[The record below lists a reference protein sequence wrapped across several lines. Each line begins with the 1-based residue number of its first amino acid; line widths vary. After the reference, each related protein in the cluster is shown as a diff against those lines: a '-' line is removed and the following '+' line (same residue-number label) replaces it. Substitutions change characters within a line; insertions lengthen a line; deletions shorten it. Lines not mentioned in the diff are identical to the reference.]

1 MLQVKNISKTYKTG
15 NLVQRALDDVSLNLR
30 DNEFVAILGP
40 SGSGKTTLLN
50 IIGGLDRYDSGD
62 LIINGIS
69 TKKYKDRDWDS
80 YRNHTVGFVFQSYN
94 LIPHQTVLANVEL
107 ALTISGISGK
117 ERRERAIKALEE
129 VGLGDQLHKKPN
141 QMSGGQMQRVSLA
154 RALVNNPDI
163 LLADEP
169 TGALDS
175 ETSIQVMDLLKEVAK
190 DRLVVMVT
198 HNPELAYQYATRIV
212 KVKDGK
218 LLEDSD
224 PYEIPEGEVPV
235 PVHKNMGKSAMS
247 FLTALSLSFNNLKT
261 KKARTILVSFA
272 GSIGIIGI
280 AMILSLSH
288 GVNQYIED
296 MEEKTMSEYPLQITK
311 TTTNMM
317 SLSADM
323 MTNQKSSSDTD
334 GKVEEMQILNQMV
347 SGTEYNDLK
356 SLKAY
361 LESGK
366 SDIKNQTKAI
376 EYDYGITPQIYL
388 QEENGK
394 VRQVCPDQTVSSLS
408 GSSSMMLAMMG
419 SSGMEQF
426 HALPEND
433 ALYKDQYDVK
443 AGHWPEND
451 HQCVVVLT
459 KDGRLYDMTLYSLGL
474 KSGEELDKILD
485 AVADDKTVE
494 TSDKLETFDYD
505 DFLGIKLKLV
515 NVSDY
520 YVYDNDFSVWKDKS
534 DNDKYIKNLVKDGED
549 LEVVGVV
556 QPKDGED
563 ITMLT
568 AGVSYP
574 ASLVNHVIEEA
585 SKSKIVKAQIQ
596 DKKKNVFNGKAFD
609 DPDDENGLN
618 MEDFFKVDEETFK
631 NAFKVDTSK
640 MNMDSSV
647 FSDMDFSDVDLS
659 DLVDGDALS
668 DAMPSF
674 SEKDF
679 QDILKGVSV
688 NLTQNSLA
696 ELFNTLLD
704 GYKKSV
710 GDNPETDITGLTD
723 DLKQFLTSDD
733 TIAYLSKKLKEIL
746 GPELDEVL
754 TKDLLK
760 DFMMRV
766 MEDYQE
772 FASKQ
777 EDPNDFETNF
787 RAYLETDAVDRILS
801 EELVSLKD
809 KLSSV
814 EITDDQLKE
823 IMTDLA
829 NGYEDYAKKNNLAQ
843 PDKILDAFL
852 KYVSSDS
859 GQKVLLH
866 YAGQIVDRK
875 TLQANLQKKMA
886 DVMGDFSDEL
896 TDQIS
901 SAMGK
906 VMGQISSSLQKS
918 MGSAM
923 TSMMDN
929 MQDIFSIDPDAFAK
943 AIQMNMSEEDLQELM
958 TSLMSKGSASYE
970 DNLNKMGYADEAD
983 PQTISIYPVDFD
995 SKQVVDQILQDYN
1008 DDMTNSGQDDKV
1020 ISYTDL
1026 VGVMMSSVTSI
1037 VNMISYVLIA
1047 FVAISLVVSSIMI
1060 GVITYI
1066 SVLERRKEI
1075 GILRAIGASKGN
1087 VGAVF
1092 NAETFIIGLL
1102 AGVIGIAITIIAIFP
1117 TNYIIHTV
1125 SGNADVNAAL
1135 PIGAAFVLIALSV
1148 VLTLLGGLIPANKAS
1163 KSDPVTALRTD

>member
-1 MLQVKNISKTYKTG
+1 MLQIKNISKTYKTG

-129 VGLGDQLHKKPN
+129 VGLGEQIHKKPN

-224 PYEIPEGEVPV
+224 PYEIPEGEAPE
-235 PVHKNMGKSAMS
+235 PVHKNMGKSSMS

-288 GVNQYIED
+288 GVNKYIED

-317 SLSADM
+317 SMSEDM
-323 MTNQKSSSDTD
+323 MSSKKATSTD
-334 GKVEEMQILNQMV
+334 NKVREMQILTQMV

-356 SLKAY
+356 SLKTY
-361 LESGK
+361 LESGQ

-388 QEENGK
+388 QEDNGD
-394 VRQVCPDQTVSSLS
+394 VRKVCPDQTLSSLT

-426 HALPEND
+426 HALPENE

-451 HQCVVVLT
+451 HECVVILT
-459 KDGRLYDMTLYSLGL
+459 QNGQLYDMTLYSLGL
-474 KSGEELDKILD
+474 KSGEELDKILE
-485 AVADDKTVE
+485 AVKEDQSVE
-494 TSDKLETFDYD
+494 INEEPGSYDYN
-505 DFLGIKLKLV
+505 DFLGITLKLV
-515 NVSDY
+515 NASDY
-520 YVYDNDFSVWKDKS
+520 YVYDDEFSVWKDKS
-534 DNDKYIKNLVKDGED
+534 DNQQYVKDLIKNGED
-549 LEVVGVV
+549 LKVVGVV
-556 QPKDGED
+556 QPKEGQDF
-563 ITMLT
+563 TMLT
-568 AGVSYP
+568 AGVGYP
-574 ASLVNHVIEEA
+574 ASLLDHVIDKA
-585 SKSKIVKAQIQ
+585 AQSDIVKDQLK
-596 DKKKNVFNGKAFD
+596 DKKTNVFNGKSFD
-609 DPDDENGLN
+609 DPDDEGGLN
-618 MEDFFKVDEETFK
+618 MEDLFKIDEE
-631 NAFKVDTSK
+631 AFKDAFKIDTSR
-640 MNMDSSV
+640 MNMDTSA
-647 FSDMDFSDVDLS
+647 FSDMDFSGVDMS
-659 DLVDGDALS
+659 DLIDADALS
-668 DAMPSF
+668 GAMPSF
-674 SEKDF
+674 STKDI
-679 QDILKGVSV
+679 QDILNGVSV
-688 NLTQNSLA
+688 NLTKDTMT
-696 ELFNTLLD
+696 ELFNALLK
-704 GYKKSV
+704 GYQDSV
-710 GDNPETDITGLTD
+710 GDDPATDITGLTD
-723 DLKQFLTSDD
+723 GLKQYLTSDE
-733 TIAYLSKKLKEIL
+733 AVQYLSQKLKEIL
-746 GPELDEVL
+746 QPQLEGVITEDM
-754 TKDLLK
+754 LK
-760 DFMMRV
+760 DFVGRV

-772 FASKQ
+772 FALKQ
-777 EDPNDFETNF
+777 ENPDDFNTNF
-787 RAYLETDAVDRILS
+787 RAYLETDAVSRILS
-801 EELVSLKD
+801 EELAGIKD
-809 KLSSV
+809 KLSGV
-814 EITDDQLKE
+814 TITDDQIKE
-823 IMTDLA
+823 ILTDLA
-829 NGYEDYAKKNNLAQ
+829 NGYGEYAKANNLAQ
-843 PDKILDAFL
+843 PDKIQAAFL
-852 KYVSSDS
+852 KYISSDA
-859 GQKVLLH
+859 GQKLLLQ
-866 YAGQIVDRK
+866 YVEKIVDTK
-875 TLQANLQKKMA
+875 TLQANLQNKMA
-886 DVMGDFSDEL
+886 SVMGGFTNEL
-896 TDQIS
+896 TSQIS

-906 VMGQISSSLQKS
+906 VMEQVGTNLQKS
-918 MGSAM
+918 MGNAM
-923 TSMMDN
+923 TSLMGN

-943 AIQMNMSEEDLQELM
+943 AIQVNMSEDDLQELM
-958 TSLMSKGSASYE
+958 TSLMTTGTVSYE
-970 DNLNKMGYADEAD
+970 SNLNKMGYADEDD
-983 PQTISIYPVDFD
+983 PQTISIYPIDFD
-995 SKQVVDQILQDYN
+995 SKQVVDQIIEDYN
-1008 DDMTNSGQDDKV
+1008 DDMKNSGQDDKV
-1020 ISYTDL
+1020 ISYTDM
-1026 VGVMMSSVTSI
+1026 VGMMMSSVTSI

-1102 AGVIGIAITIIAIFP
+1102 AGVIGIVLTLIAIFP

-1125 SGNADVNAAL
+1125 SGNTDVNAAL
-1135 PIGAAFVLIALSV
+1135 PIGAAFILIALSV

-1163 KSDPVTALRTD
+1163 KSDPVTALRTE

>member
-1 MLQVKNISKTYKTG
+1 MLQIKNISKTYKTG

-129 VGLGDQLHKKPN
+129 VGLGDQIHKKPN

-224 PYEIPEGEVPV
+224 PYEIPEGEAPV
-235 PVHKNMGKSAMS
+235 PVHKNMGKSSMS

-323 MTNQKSSSDTD
+323 MTNQKSLSDTD

-388 QEENGK
+388 QEEDGK

-433 ALYKDQYDVK
+433 ALYKVQYDVK
-443 AGHWPEND
+443 AGHWPENE

-515 NVSDY
+515 NASDY
-520 YVYDNDFSVWKDKS
+520 YVYDNEFSVWKDKS
-534 DNDKYIKNLVKDGED
+534 DNDKYIENLVKDGED

-585 SKSKIVKAQIQ
+585 SKSKIVKAQIKN
-596 DKKKNVFNGKAFD
+596 KKKNVFNGKAFD

-618 MEDFFKVDEETFK
+618 MEDFFKVDEEAFK

-640 MNMDSSV
+640 MNMDSSI

-659 DLVDGDALS
+659 DLVDGDALA

-723 DLKQFLTSDD
+723 GLKQFLTSDD

-777 EDPNDFETNF
+777 KDPNDFETNF

-866 YAGQIVDRK
+866 YAGQIVDTK

-958 TSLMSKGSASYE
+958 TSLMTKGSASYE
-970 DNLNKMGYADEAD
+970 DNLNKMGYADETD

>member
-1 MLQVKNISKTYKTG
+1 MLQIKNISKTYKTG

-129 VGLGDQLHKKPN
+129 VGLGEQIHKKPN

-224 PYEIPEGEVPV
+224 PYEIPEGEAPE
-235 PVHKNMGKSAMS
+235 PVHKNMGKSSMS

-288 GVNQYIED
+288 GVNKYIED

-317 SLSADM
+317 SMSEDM
-323 MTNQKSSSDTD
+323 MSSKKATSTD
-334 GKVEEMQILNQMV
+334 NKVREMQILTQMV

-356 SLKAY
+356 SLKTY
-361 LESGK
+361 LESGQ

-388 QEENGK
+388 QEDNGD
-394 VRQVCPDQTVSSLS
+394 VRQVCPDQTLSSLT

-426 HALPEND
+426 HALPENE

-451 HQCVVVLT
+451 HECVVILT
-459 KDGRLYDMTLYSLGL
+459 QNGQLYDMTLYSLGL
-474 KSGEELDKILD
+474 KSGEELDKILE
-485 AVADDKTVE
+485 AVKEDQSVE
-494 TSDKLETFDYD
+494 INEEPGAYDYN
-505 DFLGIKLKLV
+505 DFLGITLKLV
-515 NVSDY
+515 NASDY
-520 YVYDNDFSVWKDKS
+520 YVYDDEFSVWKDKS
-534 DNDKYIKNLVKDGED
+534 DNQQYVKDLIKNGED
-549 LEVVGVV
+549 LKVVGVV
-556 QPKDGED
+556 QPKEGQDF
-563 ITMLT
+563 TMLT
-568 AGVSYP
+568 AGVGYP
-574 ASLVNHVIEEA
+574 ASLLDHVIDKA
-585 SKSKIVKAQIQ
+585 AQSDIVKDQLK
-596 DKKKNVFNGKAFD
+596 DKKTNVFNGKSFD
-609 DPDDENGLN
+609 DPDDEGGLN
-618 MEDFFKVDEETFK
+618 MEDLFKIDEE
-631 NAFKVDTSK
+631 AFKDAFKIDTSR
-640 MNMDSSV
+640 MNMDTSA
-647 FSDMDFSDVDLS
+647 FSDMDFSGVDMS
-659 DLVDGDALS
+659 DLIDADALS
-668 DAMPSF
+668 GAMPSF
-674 SEKDF
+674 STKDI
-679 QDILKGVSV
+679 QDILNGVSV
-688 NLTQNSLA
+688 NLTKDTMT
-696 ELFNTLLD
+696 ELFNALLK
-704 GYKKSV
+704 GYQDSV
-710 GDNPETDITGLTD
+710 GDDPATDITGLTD
-723 DLKQFLTSDD
+723 GLKQYLTSDE
-733 TIAYLSKKLKEIL
+733 AVQYLSQKLKEIL
-746 GPELDEVL
+746 QPQLEGVITEDM
-754 TKDLLK
+754 LK
-760 DFMMRV
+760 SFVGRV
-766 MEDYQE
+766 MEDYQD
-772 FASKQ
+772 FALKQ
-777 EDPNDFETNF
+777 ENPDDFNANF
-787 RAYLETDAVDRILS
+787 RAYLETDAVSRILS
-801 EELVSLKD
+801 EELAGIKD

-814 EITDDQLKE
+814 TITDDQIKE
-823 IMTDLA
+823 ILTDLA
-829 NGYEDYAKKNNLAQ
+829 NGYGEYAKANNLAQ
-843 PDKILDAFL
+843 PDKIQAAFL
-852 KYVSSDS
+852 KYISSDA
-859 GQKVLLH
+859 GQKLLLQ
-866 YAGQIVDRK
+866 YVEKIVDTK
-875 TLQANLQKKMA
+875 TLQANLQNKMA
-886 DVMGDFSDEL
+886 SVMGGFTNEL
-896 TDQIS
+896 TSQIS

-906 VMGQISSSLQKS
+906 VMEQVGTNLQKS
-918 MGSAM
+918 MGNAM
-923 TSMMDN
+923 TSLMGN

-943 AIQMNMSEEDLQELM
+943 AIQVNMSEDDLQELM
-958 TSLMSKGSASYE
+958 TSLMTTGTVSYE
-970 DNLNKMGYADEAD
+970 SNLNKMGYADEDD
-983 PQTISIYPVDFD
+983 PQTISIYPIDFD
-995 SKQVVDQILQDYN
+995 SKQVVDQIIEDYN
-1008 DDMTNSGQDDKV
+1008 DDMKNSGQDDKV
-1020 ISYTDL
+1020 ISYTDM
-1026 VGVMMSSVTSI
+1026 VGMMMSSVTSI

-1102 AGVIGIAITIIAIFP
+1102 AGVIGIVLTLIAIFP

-1125 SGNADVNAAL
+1125 SGNTDVNAAL
-1135 PIGAAFVLIALSV
+1135 PIGAAFILIALSV

-1163 KSDPVTALRTD
+1163 KSDPVTALRTE

>member
-1 MLQVKNISKTYKTG
+1 MLQIKNISKTYKTG

-129 VGLGDQLHKKPN
+129 VGLGEQIHKKPN

-218 LLEDSD
+218 LLEDSN
-224 PYEIPEGEVPV
+224 PYEIPEGEAPE
-235 PVHKNMGKSAMS
+235 PVHKNMGKSSMS

-288 GVNQYIED
+288 GVNKYIED

-317 SLSADM
+317 SMSEDM
-323 MTNQKSSSDTD
+323 MSSKKATSTD
-334 GKVEEMQILNQMV
+334 NKVREMQILTQMV

-356 SLKAY
+356 SLKTY
-361 LESGK
+361 LESGQ

-388 QEENGK
+388 QEDNGD
-394 VRQVCPDQTVSSLS
+394 VRKVCPDQTLSSLT

-426 HALPEND
+426 HALPENE

-451 HQCVVVLT
+451 HECVVILT
-459 KDGRLYDMTLYSLGL
+459 QNGQLYDMTLYSLGL
-474 KSGEELDKILD
+474 KSGEELDKILE
-485 AVADDKTVE
+485 AVKEDQSVE
-494 TSDKLETFDYD
+494 INEEPGTYDYN
-505 DFLGIKLKLV
+505 DFLGITLKLV
-515 NVSDY
+515 NASDY
-520 YVYDNDFSVWKDKS
+520 YVYDDEFSVWKDKS
-534 DNDKYIKNLVKDGED
+534 DNQQYVKDLVKNGED
-549 LEVVGVV
+549 LKVVGVV
-556 QPKDGED
+556 QPKEGQDF
-563 ITMLT
+563 TMLT
-568 AGVSYP
+568 AGVGYP
-574 ASLVNHVIEEA
+574 ASLLDHVIDKA
-585 SKSKIVKAQIQ
+585 AQSDIVKDQLK
-596 DKKKNVFNGKAFD
+596 DKKTNVFNGKSFD
-609 DPDDENGLN
+609 DPDDEGGLN
-618 MEDFFKVDEETFK
+618 MEDLFKIDEE
-631 NAFKVDTSK
+631 AFKDAFKIDTSR
-640 MNMDSSV
+640 MNMDTSA
-647 FSDMDFSDVDLS
+647 FSDMDFSGVDMS
-659 DLVDGDALS
+659 DLIDADALS
-668 DAMPSF
+668 GAMPSF
-674 SEKDF
+674 STKDI
-679 QDILKGVSV
+679 QDILNGVSV
-688 NLTQNSLA
+688 NLTKDTMT
-696 ELFNTLLD
+696 ELFNALLK
-704 GYKKSV
+704 GYQDSV
-710 GDNPETDITGLTD
+710 GDDPATDITGLTD
-723 DLKQFLTSDD
+723 GLKQYLTSDE
-733 TIAYLSKKLKEIL
+733 AVQYLSQKLKEIL
-746 GPELDEVL
+746 QPQLEGVITEDM
-754 TKDLLK
+754 LK
-760 DFMMRV
+760 SFVGRV
-766 MEDYQE
+766 MEDYQD
-772 FASKQ
+772 FALKQ
-777 EDPNDFETNF
+777 ENPDDFNANF
-787 RAYLETDAVDRILS
+787 RAYLETDAVSRILS
-801 EELVSLKD
+801 EELAGIKD

-814 EITDDQLKE
+814 TITDDQIKE
-823 IMTDLA
+823 ILTDLA
-829 NGYEDYAKKNNLAQ
+829 NGYGEYAKANNLAQ
-843 PDKILDAFL
+843 PDKIQAAFL
-852 KYVSSDS
+852 KYISSDA
-859 GQKVLLH
+859 GQKLLLQ
-866 YAGQIVDRK
+866 YVEKIVDTK
-875 TLQANLQKKMA
+875 TLQANLQNKMA
-886 DVMGDFSDEL
+886 SVMGGFTNEL
-896 TDQIS
+896 TSQIS

-906 VMGQISSSLQKS
+906 VMEQVGTNLQKS
-918 MGSAM
+918 MGNAM
-923 TSMMDN
+923 TSLMGN

-943 AIQMNMSEEDLQELM
+943 AIQVNMSEDDLQELM
-958 TSLMSKGSASYE
+958 TSLMTTGTVSYE
-970 DNLNKMGYADEAD
+970 SNLNKMGYADEDD
-983 PQTISIYPVDFD
+983 PQTISIYPIDFD
-995 SKQVVDQILQDYN
+995 SKQVVDQIIEDYN
-1008 DDMTNSGQDDKV
+1008 DDMKNSGQDDKV
-1020 ISYTDL
+1020 ISYTDM
-1026 VGVMMSSVTSI
+1026 VGMMMSSVTSI

-1102 AGVIGIAITIIAIFP
+1102 AGVIGIVLTLIAIFP

-1125 SGNADVNAAL
+1125 SGNTDVNAAL
-1135 PIGAAFVLIALSV
+1135 PIGAAFILIALSV

-1163 KSDPVTALRTD
+1163 KSDPVTALRTE

>member
-1 MLQVKNISKTYKTG
+1 MLQIKNISKTYKTG

-224 PYEIPEGEVPV
+224 PYEIPEGEAPV
-235 PVHKNMGKSAMS
+235 PVHKNMGKSSMS

-280 AMILSLSH
+280 AMILALSH

-323 MTNQKSSSDTD
+323 MTNQKSLSDTD

-388 QEENGK
+388 QEEDGK

-433 ALYKDQYDVK
+433 ALYKVQYDVK
-443 AGHWPEND
+443 AGHWPENE

-515 NVSDY
+515 NASDY
-520 YVYDNDFSVWKDKS
+520 YVYDNEFSVWKDKS
-534 DNDKYIKNLVKDGED
+534 DNDKYIENLVKDGED

-585 SKSKIVKAQIQ
+585 SKSKIVKAQIKN
-596 DKKKNVFNGKAFD
+596 KKKNVFNGKAFD

-618 MEDFFKVDEETFK
+618 MEDFFKVDEEAFK

-640 MNMDSSV
+640 MNMDSSI

-659 DLVDGDALS
+659 DLVDGDALA

-723 DLKQFLTSDD
+723 GLKQFLTSDD

-866 YAGQIVDRK
+866 YAGQIVDTK

-958 TSLMSKGSASYE
+958 TSLMTKGSASYE
-970 DNLNKMGYADEAD
+970 DNLNKMGYADETD

>member
-1 MLQVKNISKTYKTG
+1 MLQIKNISKTYKTG

-129 VGLGDQLHKKPN
+129 VGLGEQIHKKPN

-224 PYEIPEGEVPV
+224 PYEIPEGEAPE
-235 PVHKNMGKSAMS
+235 PVHKNMGKSSMS

-288 GVNQYIED
+288 GVNKYIED

-317 SLSADM
+317 SMSEDM
-323 MTNQKSSSDTD
+323 MSSKKATSTD
-334 GKVEEMQILNQMV
+334 NKVREMQILTQMV

-356 SLKAY
+356 SLKTY
-361 LESGK
+361 LESGQ

-388 QEENGK
+388 QEDNGD
-394 VRQVCPDQTVSSLS
+394 VRKVCPDQTLSSLT

-426 HALPEND
+426 HALPENE

-451 HQCVVVLT
+451 HECVVILT
-459 KDGRLYDMTLYSLGL
+459 QNGQLYDMTLYSLGL
-474 KSGEELDKILD
+474 KSGEELDKILE
-485 AVADDKTVE
+485 AVKEDQSVE
-494 TSDKLETFDYD
+494 INEEPGSYDYN
-505 DFLGIKLKLV
+505 DFLGITLKLV
-515 NVSDY
+515 NASDY
-520 YVYDNDFSVWKDKS
+520 YVYDDEFSVWKDKS
-534 DNDKYIKNLVKDGED
+534 DNQQYVKDLIKNGED
-549 LEVVGVV
+549 LKVVGVV
-556 QPKDGED
+556 QPKEGQDF
-563 ITMLT
+563 TMLT
-568 AGVSYP
+568 AGVGYP
-574 ASLVNHVIEEA
+574 ASLLDHVIDKA
-585 SKSKIVKAQIQ
+585 AQSDIVKDQLK
-596 DKKKNVFNGKAFD
+596 DKKTNVFNGKSFD
-609 DPDDENGLN
+609 DPDDEGGLN
-618 MEDFFKVDEETFK
+618 MEDLFKIDEE
-631 NAFKVDTSK
+631 AFKDAFKIDTSR
-640 MNMDSSV
+640 MNMDTSA
-647 FSDMDFSDVDLS
+647 FSDMDFSGVDMS
-659 DLVDGDALS
+659 DLIDADALS
-668 DAMPSF
+668 GAMPSF
-674 SEKDF
+674 STKDI
-679 QDILKGVSV
+679 QDILNGVSV
-688 NLTQNSLA
+688 NLTKDTMT
-696 ELFNTLLD
+696 ELFNALLK
-704 GYKKSV
+704 GYQDSV
-710 GDNPETDITGLTD
+710 GDDPATDITGLTAG
-723 DLKQFLTSDD
+723 LKQYLTSDE
-733 TIAYLSKKLKEIL
+733 AVQYLSQKLKDIL
-746 GPELDEVL
+746 QPQLEGVITEDM
-754 TKDLLK
+754 LK
-760 DFMMRV
+760 DFVGRV

-772 FASKQ
+772 FALKQ
-777 EDPNDFETNF
+777 ENPDDFNTNF
-787 RAYLETDAVDRILS
+787 RAYLETDAVSRILS
-801 EELVSLKD
+801 EELAGIKD
-809 KLSSV
+809 KLSGV
-814 EITDDQLKE
+814 TITDDQIKE
-823 IMTDLA
+823 ILTDLA
-829 NGYEDYAKKNNLAQ
+829 NGYGEYAKANNLAQ
-843 PDKILDAFL
+843 PDKIQAAFL
-852 KYVSSDS
+852 KYISSDA
-859 GQKVLLH
+859 GQKLLLQ
-866 YAGQIVDRK
+866 YVEKIVDTK
-875 TLQANLQKKMA
+875 TLQANLQNKMA
-886 DVMGDFSDEL
+886 SVMGGFTNEL
-896 TDQIS
+896 TSQIS

-906 VMGQISSSLQKS
+906 VMEQVGTNLQKS
-918 MGSAM
+918 MGNAM
-923 TSMMDN
+923 TSLMGN

-943 AIQMNMSEEDLQELM
+943 AIQVNMSEDDLQELM
-958 TSLMSKGSASYE
+958 TSLMTTGTVSYE
-970 DNLNKMGYADEAD
+970 SNLNKMGYADEDD
-983 PQTISIYPVDFD
+983 PQTISIYPIDFD
-995 SKQVVDQILQDYN
+995 SKQVVDQIIEDYN
-1008 DDMTNSGQDDKV
+1008 DDMKNSGQDDKV
-1020 ISYTDL
+1020 ISYTDM
-1026 VGVMMSSVTSI
+1026 VGMMMSSVTSI

-1102 AGVIGIAITIIAIFP
+1102 AGVIGIVLTLIAIFP

-1125 SGNADVNAAL
+1125 SGNTDVNAAL
-1135 PIGAAFVLIALSV
+1135 PIGAAFILIALSV

-1163 KSDPVTALRTD
+1163 KSDPVTALRTE

>member
-1 MLQVKNISKTYKTG
+1 MLQIKNISKTYKTG

-129 VGLGDQLHKKPN
+129 VGLGDQIHKKPN

-224 PYEIPEGEVPV
+224 PYEIPEGEAPV
-235 PVHKNMGKSAMS
+235 PVHKNMGKSSMS

-323 MTNQKSSSDTD
+323 MTNQKSLSDTD

-388 QEENGK
+388 QEEDGK

-433 ALYKDQYDVK
+433 ALYKVQYDVK
-443 AGHWPEND
+443 AGHWPENE

-515 NVSDY
+515 NASDY
-520 YVYDNDFSVWKDKS
+520 YVYDNEFSVWKDKS
-534 DNDKYIKNLVKDGED
+534 DNDKYIENLVKDGED

-585 SKSKIVKAQIQ
+585 SKSKIVKAQIKN
-596 DKKKNVFNGKAFD
+596 KKKNVFNGKAFD

-618 MEDFFKVDEETFK
+618 MEDFFKVDEEAFK

-640 MNMDSSV
+640 MNMDSSI

-659 DLVDGDALS
+659 DLVDGDALA

-723 DLKQFLTSDD
+723 GLKQFLTSDD

-970 DNLNKMGYADEAD
+970 DNLNKMGYADETD

>member
-1 MLQVKNISKTYKTG
+1 MLQIKNISKTYKTG

>member
-1 MLQVKNISKTYKTG
+1 MLQIKNISKTYKTG

-224 PYEIPEGEVPV
+224 PYEIPEGEAPV

-317 SLSADM
+317 SMSEDM
-323 MTNQKSSSDTD
+323 MSSKKATSTD
-334 GKVEEMQILNQMV
+334 NKVREMQILTQMV

-356 SLKAY
+356 SLKTY
-361 LESGK
+361 LESGQ

-388 QEENGK
+388 QEDDGD
-394 VRQVCPDQTVSSLS
+394 VRQVCPDQTLSSLS

-494 TSDKLETFDYD
+494 PSDKLETFDYD

-515 NVSDY
+515 NASDY
-520 YVYDNDFSVWKDKS
+520 YVYDNEFSVWKDKS
-534 DNDKYIKNLVKDGED
+534 DNDKYIENLVKDGED

-618 MEDFFKVDEETFK
+618 MEDFFKVDEEAFK

-640 MNMDSSV
+640 MNMDLSI

-659 DLVDGDALS
+659 DLVDGDALA

-710 GDNPETDITGLTD
+710 GDNPATDITGLRD
-723 DLKQFLTSDD
+723 GLKQFLTSDD

-866 YAGQIVDRK
+866 YAGQIVDTK

-918 MGSAM
+918 MGAAM

-958 TSLMSKGSASYE
+958 TSLMTKGSASYE
-970 DNLNKMGYADEAD
+970 DNLNKMGYADETD

-1125 SGNADVNAAL
+1125 SGNTDVNAAL

>member
-1 MLQVKNISKTYKTG
+1 MLQIKNISKTYKTG

-129 VGLGDQLHKKPN
+129 VGLGEQIHKKPN

-224 PYEIPEGEVPV
+224 PYEIPEGEAPE
-235 PVHKNMGKSAMS
+235 PVHKNMGKSSMS

-288 GVNQYIED
+288 GVNKYIED

-317 SLSADM
+317 SMSEDM
-323 MTNQKSSSDTD
+323 MSSKKATSTD
-334 GKVEEMQILNQMV
+334 NKVREMQILTQMV

-356 SLKAY
+356 SLKTY
-361 LESGK
+361 LESGQ

-388 QEENGK
+388 QEDNGD
-394 VRQVCPDQTVSSLS
+394 VRKVCPDQTLSSLT

-426 HALPEND
+426 HALPENE

-451 HQCVVVLT
+451 HECVVILT
-459 KDGRLYDMTLYSLGL
+459 QNGQLYDMTLYSLGL
-474 KSGEELDKILD
+474 KSGEELDKILE
-485 AVADDKTVE
+485 AVKEDQSVE
-494 TSDKLETFDYD
+494 INEEPGTYEYN
-505 DFLGIKLKLV
+505 DFLGITLKLV
-515 NVSDY
+515 NASDY
-520 YVYDNDFSVWKDKS
+520 YVYDDEFSVWKDKS
-534 DNDKYIKNLVKDGED
+534 DNQQYVKDLIKNGED
-549 LEVVGVV
+549 LKVVGVV
-556 QPKDGED
+556 QPKEGQDF
-563 ITMLT
+563 TMLT
-568 AGVSYP
+568 AGVGYP
-574 ASLVNHVIEEA
+574 ASLLDHVIDKA
-585 SKSKIVKAQIQ
+585 AQSDIVKDQLK
-596 DKKKNVFNGKAFD
+596 DKKTNVFNGKSFD
-609 DPDDENGLN
+609 DPDDEGGLN
-618 MEDFFKVDEETFK
+618 MEDLFKIDEE
-631 NAFKVDTSK
+631 AFKDAFKIDTSR
-640 MNMDSSV
+640 MNMDTSA
-647 FSDMDFSDVDLS
+647 FSDMDFSGVDMS
-659 DLVDGDALS
+659 DLIDADALS
-668 DAMPSF
+668 GAMPSF
-674 SEKDF
+674 STKDI
-679 QDILKGVSV
+679 QDILNGVSV
-688 NLTQNSLA
+688 NLTKDTMT
-696 ELFNTLLD
+696 ELFNALLK
-704 GYKKSV
+704 GYQDSV
-710 GDNPETDITGLTD
+710 GDDPATDITGLTVG
-723 DLKQFLTSDD
+723 LKQYLTSDE
-733 TIAYLSKKLKEIL
+733 AVQYLSQKLKDIL
-746 GPELDEVL
+746 QPQLEGVITEDM
-754 TKDLLK
+754 LK
-760 DFMMRV
+760 DFVGRV

-772 FASKQ
+772 FALKQ
-777 EDPNDFETNF
+777 ENPDDFNTNF
-787 RAYLETDAVDRILS
+787 RAYLETDAVSRILS
-801 EELVSLKD
+801 EELAGIKD
-809 KLSSV
+809 KLSGV
-814 EITDDQLKE
+814 TITDDQIKE
-823 IMTDLA
+823 ILTDLA
-829 NGYEDYAKKNNLAQ
+829 NGYGEYAKANNLAQ
-843 PDKILDAFL
+843 PDKIQAAFL
-852 KYVSSDS
+852 KYISSDA
-859 GQKVLLH
+859 GQKLLLQ
-866 YAGQIVDRK
+866 YVEKIVDTK
-875 TLQANLQKKMA
+875 TLQANLQNKMA
-886 DVMGDFSDEL
+886 SVMGGFTNEL
-896 TDQIS
+896 TSQIS

-906 VMGQISSSLQKS
+906 VMEQVGTNLQKS
-918 MGSAM
+918 MGNAM
-923 TSMMDN
+923 TSLMGN

-943 AIQMNMSEEDLQELM
+943 AIQVNMSEDDLQELM
-958 TSLMSKGSASYE
+958 TSLMTTGTVSYE
-970 DNLNKMGYADEAD
+970 SNLNKMGYADEDD
-983 PQTISIYPVDFD
+983 PQTISIYPIDFD
-995 SKQVVDQILQDYN
+995 SKQVVDQIIEDYN
-1008 DDMTNSGQDDKV
+1008 DDMKNSGQDDKV
-1020 ISYTDL
+1020 ISYTDM
-1026 VGVMMSSVTSI
+1026 VGMMMSSVTSI

-1102 AGVIGIAITIIAIFP
+1102 AGVIGIVLTLIAIFP

-1125 SGNADVNAAL
+1125 SGNTDVNAAL
-1135 PIGAAFVLIALSV
+1135 PIGAAFILIALSV

-1163 KSDPVTALRTD
+1163 KSDPVTALRTE

>member
-1 MLQVKNISKTYKTG
+1 MLQIKNISKTYKTG

-129 VGLGDQLHKKPN
+129 VGLGEQIHKKPN

-224 PYEIPEGEVPV
+224 PYEIPEGEAPE
-235 PVHKNMGKSAMS
+235 PVHKNMGKSSMS

-288 GVNQYIED
+288 GVNKYIED

-317 SLSADM
+317 SMSEDM
-323 MTNQKSSSDTD
+323 MSSKKATSTD
-334 GKVEEMQILNQMV
+334 NKVREMQILTQMV

-356 SLKAY
+356 SLKTY
-361 LESGK
+361 LESGQ

-388 QEENGK
+388 QEDNGD
-394 VRQVCPDQTVSSLS
+394 VRKVCPDQTLSSLT

-426 HALPEND
+426 HALPENE

-451 HQCVVVLT
+451 HECVVILT
-459 KDGRLYDMTLYSLGL
+459 QNGQLYDMTLYSLGL
-474 KSGEELDKILD
+474 KSGEELDKILE
-485 AVADDKTVE
+485 AVKEDQSVE
-494 TSDKLETFDYD
+494 INEEPGSYDYN
-505 DFLGIKLKLV
+505 DFLGITLKLV
-515 NVSDY
+515 NASDY
-520 YVYDNDFSVWKDKS
+520 YVYDDEFSVWKDKS
-534 DNDKYIKNLVKDGED
+534 DNQQYVKDLIKNGED
-549 LEVVGVV
+549 LKVVGVV
-556 QPKDGED
+556 QPKEGQDF
-563 ITMLT
+563 TMLT
-568 AGVSYP
+568 AGVGYP
-574 ASLVNHVIEEA
+574 ASLLDHVIDKA
-585 SKSKIVKAQIQ
+585 AQSDIVKDQLK
-596 DKKKNVFNGKAFD
+596 DKKTNVFNGKSFD
-609 DPDDENGLN
+609 DPDDEGGLN
-618 MEDFFKVDEETFK
+618 MEDLFKIDEE
-631 NAFKVDTSK
+631 AFKDAFKIDTSR
-640 MNMDSSV
+640 MNMDTSA
-647 FSDMDFSDVDLS
+647 FSDMDFSGVDMS
-659 DLVDGDALS
+659 DLIDADALS
-668 DAMPSF
+668 GAMPSF
-674 SEKDF
+674 STKDI
-679 QDILKGVSV
+679 QDILNGVSV
-688 NLTQNSLA
+688 NLTKDTMT
-696 ELFNTLLD
+696 ELFNALLK
-704 GYKKSV
+704 GYQDSV
-710 GDNPETDITGLTD
+710 GDDPATDITGLTD
-723 DLKQFLTSDD
+723 GLKQYLTSDE
-733 TIAYLSKKLKEIL
+733 AVQYLSQKLKEIL
-746 GPELDEVL
+746 QPQLEGVITEDM
-754 TKDLLK
+754 LK
-760 DFMMRV
+760 SFVGRV
-766 MEDYQE
+766 MEDYQD
-772 FASKQ
+772 FALKQ
-777 EDPNDFETNF
+777 ENPDDFHANF
-787 RAYLETDAVDRILS
+787 RAYLETDAVSRILS
-801 EELVSLKD
+801 EELAGIKD

-814 EITDDQLKE
+814 TITDDQIKE
-823 IMTDLA
+823 ILTDLA
-829 NGYEDYAKKNNLAQ
+829 NGYGEYAKANNLAQ
-843 PDKILDAFL
+843 PDKIQAAFL
-852 KYVSSDS
+852 KYISSDA
-859 GQKVLLH
+859 GQKLLLQ
-866 YAGQIVDRK
+866 YVEKIVDTK
-875 TLQANLQKKMA
+875 TLQANLQNKMA
-886 DVMGDFSDEL
+886 SVMGGFTNEL
-896 TDQIS
+896 TSQIS

-906 VMGQISSSLQKS
+906 VMEQVGTNLQKS
-918 MGSAM
+918 MGNAM
-923 TSMMDN
+923 TSLMGN
-929 MQDIFSIDPDAFAK
+929 MQDIFSIDSDAFAK
-943 AIQMNMSEEDLQELM
+943 AIQVNMSEDDLQELM
-958 TSLMSKGSASYE
+958 TSLMTTGTVSYE
-970 DNLNKMGYADEAD
+970 SNLNKMGYADEDD
-983 PQTISIYPVDFD
+983 PQTISIYPIDFD
-995 SKQVVDQILQDYN
+995 SKQVVDQIIEDYN
-1008 DDMTNSGQDDKV
+1008 DDMKNSGQDDKV
-1020 ISYTDL
+1020 ISYTDM
-1026 VGVMMSSVTSI
+1026 VGMMMSSVTSI

-1102 AGVIGIAITIIAIFP
+1102 AGVIGIVLTLIAIFP

-1125 SGNADVNAAL
+1125 SGNTDVNAAL
-1135 PIGAAFVLIALSV
+1135 PIGAAFILIALSV

-1163 KSDPVTALRTD
+1163 KSDPVTALRTE

>member
-1 MLQVKNISKTYKTG
+1 MLQIKNISKTYKTG

-224 PYEIPEGEVPV
+224 PYEIPEGEAPV
-235 PVHKNMGKSAMS
+235 PVHKNMGKSSMS

-280 AMILSLSH
+280 AMILALSH

-323 MTNQKSSSDTD
+323 MTNQKSLSDTD

-388 QEENGK
+388 QEEDGK

-433 ALYKDQYDVK
+433 ALYKVQYDVK
-443 AGHWPEND
+443 AGHWPENE

-515 NVSDY
+515 NASDY
-520 YVYDNDFSVWKDKS
+520 YVYDNEFSVWKDKS
-534 DNDKYIKNLVKDGED
+534 DNDKYIENLVKDGED

-585 SKSKIVKAQIQ
+585 SKSKIVKAQIKN
-596 DKKKNVFNGKAFD
+596 KKKNVFNGKAFD

-618 MEDFFKVDEETFK
+618 MEDFFKVDEEAFK

-640 MNMDSSV
+640 MNMDSSI

-659 DLVDGDALS
+659 DLVDGDALA

-710 GDNPETDITGLTD
+710 GDNPETDITGLMD
-723 DLKQFLTSDD
+723 GLKQFLTSDD

-866 YAGQIVDRK
+866 YAGQIVDTK

-970 DNLNKMGYADEAD
+970 DNLNKMGYADETD

>member
-1 MLQVKNISKTYKTG
+1 MLQIKNISKTYKTG

-129 VGLGDQLHKKPN
+129 VGLGEQIHKKPN

-224 PYEIPEGEVPV
+224 PYEIPEGEAPE
-235 PVHKNMGKSAMS
+235 PVHKNMGKSSMS

-288 GVNQYIED
+288 GVNKYIED

-317 SLSADM
+317 SMSEDM
-323 MTNQKSSSDTD
+323 MSSKKATSTD
-334 GKVEEMQILNQMV
+334 NKVREMQILTQMV

-356 SLKAY
+356 SLKTY
-361 LESGK
+361 LESGQ

-388 QEENGK
+388 QEDNGD
-394 VRQVCPDQTVSSLS
+394 VRKVCPDQTLSSLT

-426 HALPEND
+426 HALPENE

-451 HQCVVVLT
+451 HECVVILT
-459 KDGRLYDMTLYSLGL
+459 QNGQLYDMTLYSLGL
-474 KSGEELDKILD
+474 KSGEELDKILE
-485 AVADDKTVE
+485 AVKEDQSVE
-494 TSDKLETFDYD
+494 INEEPGSYDYN
-505 DFLGIKLKLV
+505 DFLGITLKLV
-515 NVSDY
+515 NASDY
-520 YVYDNDFSVWKDKS
+520 YVYDDEFSVWKDKS
-534 DNDKYIKNLVKDGED
+534 DNQQYVKDLIKNGED
-549 LEVVGVV
+549 LKVVGVV
-556 QPKDGED
+556 QPKEGQDF
-563 ITMLT
+563 TMLT
-568 AGVSYP
+568 AGVGYP
-574 ASLVNHVIEEA
+574 ASLLDHVIDKA
-585 SKSKIVKAQIQ
+585 AQSDIVKDQLK
-596 DKKKNVFNGKAFD
+596 DKKTNVFNGKSFD
-609 DPDDENGLN
+609 DPDDEGGLN
-618 MEDFFKVDEETFK
+618 MEDLFKIDEE
-631 NAFKVDTSK
+631 AFKDAFKIDTSR
-640 MNMDSSV
+640 MNMDTSA
-647 FSDMDFSDVDLS
+647 FSDMDFSGVDMS
-659 DLVDGDALS
+659 DLIDADALS
-668 DAMPSF
+668 GAMPSF
-674 SEKDF
+674 STKDI
-679 QDILKGVSV
+679 QDILNGVSV
-688 NLTQNSLA
+688 NLTKDTMT
-696 ELFNTLLD
+696 ELFNALLK
-704 GYKKSV
+704 GYQDSV
-710 GDNPETDITGLTD
+710 GDDPATDITGLIAG
-723 DLKQFLTSDD
+723 LKQYLTSDE
-733 TIAYLSKKLKEIL
+733 AVQYLSQKLKDIL
-746 GPELDEVL
+746 QPQLEGVITEDM
-754 TKDLLK
+754 LK
-760 DFMMRV
+760 DFVGRV

-772 FASKQ
+772 FALKQ
-777 EDPNDFETNF
+777 ENPDDFNTNF
-787 RAYLETDAVDRILS
+787 RAYLETDAVSRILS
-801 EELVSLKD
+801 EELAGIKD
-809 KLSSV
+809 KLSGV
-814 EITDDQLKE
+814 TITDDQIKE
-823 IMTDLA
+823 ILTDLA
-829 NGYEDYAKKNNLAQ
+829 NGYGEYAKANNLAQ
-843 PDKILDAFL
+843 PDKIQAAFL
-852 KYVSSDS
+852 KYISSDA
-859 GQKVLLH
+859 GQKLLLQ
-866 YAGQIVDRK
+866 YVEKIVDTK
-875 TLQANLQKKMA
+875 TLQANLQNKMA
-886 DVMGDFSDEL
+886 SVMGGFTNEL
-896 TDQIS
+896 TSQIS

-906 VMGQISSSLQKS
+906 VMEQVGTNLQKS
-918 MGSAM
+918 MGNAM
-923 TSMMDN
+923 TSLMGN

-943 AIQMNMSEEDLQELM
+943 AIQVNMSEDDLQELM
-958 TSLMSKGSASYE
+958 TSLMTTGTVSYE
-970 DNLNKMGYADEAD
+970 SNLNKMGYADEDD
-983 PQTISIYPVDFD
+983 PQTISIYPIDFD
-995 SKQVVDQILQDYN
+995 SKQVVDQIIEDYN
-1008 DDMTNSGQDDKV
+1008 DDMKNSGQDDKV
-1020 ISYTDL
+1020 ISYTDM
-1026 VGVMMSSVTSI
+1026 VGMMMSSVTSI

-1102 AGVIGIAITIIAIFP
+1102 AGVIGIVLTLIAIFP

-1125 SGNADVNAAL
+1125 SGNTDVNAAL
-1135 PIGAAFVLIALSV
+1135 PIGAAFILIALSV

-1163 KSDPVTALRTD
+1163 KSDPVTALRTE

>member
-1 MLQVKNISKTYKTG
+1 MLQIKNISKTYKTG

-129 VGLGDQLHKKPN
+129 VGLGEQIHKKPN

-224 PYEIPEGEVPV
+224 PYEIPEGEAPV

-388 QEENGK
+388 QEEDGK

-419 SSGMEQF
+419 SSGLEQF
-426 HALPEND
+426 HVLPEND

-515 NVSDY
+515 NASDY

-585 SKSKIVKAQIQ
+585 SKSKIVKAQIKN
-596 DKKKNVFNGKAFD
+596 KKKNVFNGKAFD

-618 MEDFFKVDEETFK
+618 MEDFFKVDEEAFK

-640 MNMDSSV
+640 MNMDSSI

-659 DLVDGDALS
+659 DLVDGDALA

-710 GDNPETDITGLTD
+710 GDNPETDITGLRD
-723 DLKQFLTSDD
+723 GLKQFLTSDD

-866 YAGQIVDRK
+866 YAGQIVDTK

-918 MGSAM
+918 MGAAM

-958 TSLMSKGSASYE
+958 TSLMTKGSASYE
-970 DNLNKMGYADEAD
+970 DNLNKMGYADETD

-1125 SGNADVNAAL
+1125 SGNTDVNAAL
-1135 PIGAAFVLIALSV
+1135 PIGAALSV

>member
-1 MLQVKNISKTYKTG
+1 MLQIKNISKTYKTG

-129 VGLGDQLHKKPN
+129 VGLGEQIHKKPN

-224 PYEIPEGEVPV
+224 PYEIPEGEAPE
-235 PVHKNMGKSAMS
+235 PVHKNMGKSSMS

-288 GVNQYIED
+288 GVNKYIED

-317 SLSADM
+317 SMSEDM
-323 MTNQKSSSDTD
+323 MSSKKATSTD
-334 GKVEEMQILNQMV
+334 NKVREMQILTQMV

-356 SLKAY
+356 SLKTY
-361 LESGK
+361 LESGQ

-388 QEENGK
+388 QEDNGD
-394 VRQVCPDQTVSSLS
+394 VRKVCPDQTLSSLT

-426 HALPEND
+426 HALPENE

-451 HQCVVVLT
+451 HECVVILT
-459 KDGRLYDMTLYSLGL
+459 QNGQLYDMTLYSLGL
-474 KSGEELDKILD
+474 KSGEELDKILE
-485 AVADDKTVE
+485 AVKEDQSVE
-494 TSDKLETFDYD
+494 INEEPGTYDYN
-505 DFLGIKLKLV
+505 DFLGITLKLV
-515 NVSDY
+515 NASDY
-520 YVYDNDFSVWKDKS
+520 YVYDDEFSVWKDKS
-534 DNDKYIKNLVKDGED
+534 DNQQYVKDLIKNGED
-549 LEVVGVV
+549 LKVVGVV
-556 QPKDGED
+556 QPKEGQDF
-563 ITMLT
+563 TMLT
-568 AGVSYP
+568 AGVGYP
-574 ASLVNHVIEEA
+574 ASLLDHVIDKA
-585 SKSKIVKAQIQ
+585 AQSDIVKDQLK
-596 DKKKNVFNGKAFD
+596 DKKTNVFNGKSFD
-609 DPDDENGLN
+609 DPDDEGGLN
-618 MEDFFKVDEETFK
+618 MEDLFKIDEE
-631 NAFKVDTSK
+631 AFKDAFKIDTSR
-640 MNMDSSV
+640 MNMDTSA
-647 FSDMDFSDVDLS
+647 FSDMDFSGVDMS
-659 DLVDGDALS
+659 DLIDANALS
-668 DAMPSF
+668 AAMPPF
-674 SEKDF
+674 STNDI
-679 QDILKGVSV
+679 QDIMNGVSV
-688 NLTQNSLA
+688 NLTQDTLT
-696 ELFNTLLD
+696 ELFNALLK
-704 GYKKSV
+704 GYQDSV
-710 GDNPETDITGLTD
+710 GDDPATDITGLTAG
-723 DLKQFLTSDD
+723 LKQYLTSDE
-733 TIAYLSKKLKEIL
+733 AVQYLSQKLKDIL
-746 GPELDEVL
+746 QPQLEGVITEDM
-754 TKDLLK
+754 LK
-760 DFMMRV
+760 SFVGRV
-766 MEDYQE
+766 MEDYQD
-772 FASKQ
+772 FALKQ
-777 EDPNDFETNF
+777 ENPDDFNANF
-787 RAYLETDAVDRILS
+787 RAYLETDAVSRILS
-801 EELVSLKD
+801 EELAGIKD

-814 EITDDQLKE
+814 TITDDQIKE
-823 IMTDLA
+823 ILTDLA
-829 NGYEDYAKKNNLAQ
+829 NGYGEYAKANNLAQ
-843 PDKILDAFL
+843 PDKIQAAFL
-852 KYVSSDS
+852 KYISSDA
-859 GQKVLLH
+859 GQKLLLQ
-866 YAGQIVDRK
+866 YVEKIVDTK
-875 TLQANLQKKMA
+875 TLQANLQNKMA
-886 DVMGDFSDEL
+886 SVMGGFTNEL
-896 TDQIS
+896 TSQIS

-906 VMGQISSSLQKS
+906 VMEQVGTNLQKS
-918 MGSAM
+918 MGNAM
-923 TSMMDN
+923 TSLMGN
-929 MQDIFSIDPDAFAK
+929 MQDIFSIDSDAFAK
-943 AIQMNMSEEDLQELM
+943 AIQVNMSEDDLQELM
-958 TSLMSKGSASYE
+958 TSLMTTGTVSYE
-970 DNLNKMGYADEAD
+970 SNLNKMGYADEDD
-983 PQTISIYPVDFD
+983 PQTISIYPIDFD
-995 SKQVVDQILQDYN
+995 SKQVVDQIIEDYN
-1008 DDMTNSGQDDKV
+1008 DDMKNSGQDDKV
-1020 ISYTDL
+1020 ISYTDM
-1026 VGVMMSSVTSI
+1026 VGMMMSSVTSI

-1102 AGVIGIAITIIAIFP
+1102 AGVIGIVLTLIAIFP

-1125 SGNADVNAAL
+1125 SGNTDVNAAL
-1135 PIGAAFVLIALSV
+1135 PIGAAFILIALSV

-1163 KSDPVTALRTD
+1163 KSDPVTALRTE

>member
-1 MLQVKNISKTYKTG
+1 MLQIKNISKTYKTG

-94 LIPHQTVLANVEL
+94 LISHQTVLANVEL

-129 VGLGDQLHKKPN
+129 VGLGEQIHKKPN
-141 QMSGGQMQRVSLA
+141 QMSGGQMQRVSLD

-224 PYEIPEGEVPV
+224 PYEIPEGEAPE
-235 PVHKNMGKSAMS
+235 PVHKNMGKSSMS

-288 GVNQYIED
+288 GVNKYIED

-317 SLSADM
+317 SMSEDM
-323 MTNQKSSSDTD
+323 MSSKKATSTD
-334 GKVEEMQILNQMV
+334 NKVREMQILTQMV

-356 SLKAY
+356 SLKTY
-361 LESGK
+361 LESGQ

-388 QEENGK
+388 QEDNGD
-394 VRQVCPDQTVSSLS
+394 VRQVCPDQTLSSLT

-426 HALPEND
+426 HALPENE
-433 ALYKDQYDVK
+433 ALYKEQYDVK

-451 HQCVVVLT
+451 HECVVILT
-459 KDGRLYDMTLYSLGL
+459 QNGQLYDMTLYSLGL
-474 KSGEELDKILD
+474 KSGEELDKILE
-485 AVADDKTVE
+485 AVKEDQSVE
-494 TSDKLETFDYD
+494 INEEPGSYDYN
-505 DFLGIKLKLV
+505 DFLGITLKLV
-515 NVSDY
+515 NASDY
-520 YVYDNDFSVWKDKS
+520 YVYDDEFSVWKDKS
-534 DNDKYIKNLVKDGED
+534 DNQQYVKDLIKNGED
-549 LEVVGVV
+549 LKVVGVV
-556 QPKDGED
+556 QPKEGQDF
-563 ITMLT
+563 TMLT
-568 AGVSYP
+568 AGVGYP
-574 ASLVNHVIEEA
+574 ASLLDHVIDKA
-585 SKSKIVKAQIQ
+585 AQSDIVKDQLK
-596 DKKKNVFNGKAFD
+596 DKKTNVFNGKSFD
-609 DPDDENGLN
+609 DPDDEGGLN
-618 MEDFFKVDEETFK
+618 MEDLFKIDEE
-631 NAFKVDTSK
+631 AFKDAFKIDTSR
-640 MNMDSSV
+640 MNMDTSA
-647 FSDMDFSDVDLS
+647 FSDMDFSGVDMS
-659 DLVDGDALS
+659 DLIDADALS
-668 DAMPSF
+668 GAMPSF
-674 SEKDF
+674 STKDI
-679 QDILKGVSV
+679 QDILNGVSV
-688 NLTQNSLA
+688 NLTKDTMT
-696 ELFNTLLD
+696 ELFNALLK
-704 GYKKSV
+704 GYQDSV
-710 GDNPETDITGLTD
+710 GDDPATDITGLTD
-723 DLKQFLTSDD
+723 GLKQYLTSDE
-733 TIAYLSKKLKEIL
+733 AVQYLSQKLKEIL
-746 GPELDEVL
+746 QPQLEGVITEDM
-754 TKDLLK
+754 LK
-760 DFMMRV
+760 SFVGRV
-766 MEDYQE
+766 MEDYQD
-772 FASKQ
+772 FALKQ
-777 EDPNDFETNF
+777 ENPDDFNANF
-787 RAYLETDAVDRILS
+787 RAYLETDAVSRILS
-801 EELVSLKD
+801 EELAGIKD

-814 EITDDQLKE
+814 TITDDQIKE
-823 IMTDLA
+823 ILTDLA
-829 NGYEDYAKKNNLAQ
+829 NGYGEYAKANNLAQ
-843 PDKILDAFL
+843 PDKIQAAFL
-852 KYVSSDS
+852 KYISSDA
-859 GQKVLLH
+859 GQKLLLQ
-866 YAGQIVDRK
+866 YVEKIVDTK
-875 TLQANLQKKMA
+875 TLQANLQNKMA
-886 DVMGDFSDEL
+886 SVMGGFTNEL
-896 TDQIS
+896 TSQIS

-906 VMGQISSSLQKS
+906 VMEQVGTNLQKS
-918 MGSAM
+918 MGNAM
-923 TSMMDN
+923 TSLMGN

-943 AIQMNMSEEDLQELM
+943 AIQVNMSEDDLQELM
-958 TSLMSKGSASYE
+958 TSLMTTGTVSYE
-970 DNLNKMGYADEAD
+970 SNLNKMGYADEDD
-983 PQTISIYPVDFD
+983 PQTISIYPIDFD
-995 SKQVVDQILQDYN
+995 SKQVVDQIIEDYN
-1008 DDMTNSGQDDKV
+1008 DDMKNSGQDDKV
-1020 ISYTDL
+1020 ISYTDM
-1026 VGVMMSSVTSI
+1026 VGMMMSSVTSI

-1102 AGVIGIAITIIAIFP
+1102 AGVIGIVLTLIAIFP

-1125 SGNADVNAAL
+1125 SGNTDVNAAL
-1135 PIGAAFVLIALSV
+1135 PIGAAFILIALSV

-1163 KSDPVTALRTD
+1163 KSDPVTALRTE

>member
-1 MLQVKNISKTYKTG
+1 MLQIKNISKTYKTG

-224 PYEIPEGEVPV
+224 PYEIPEGEAPV
-235 PVHKNMGKSAMS
+235 PVHKNMGKSSMS

-323 MTNQKSSSDTD
+323 MTNQKSLSDTD

-366 SDIKNQTKAI
+366 SDIKNQTKAM

-388 QEENGK
+388 REEDGK

-443 AGHWPEND
+443 AGHWPENE

-459 KDGRLYDMTLYSLGL
+459 KDGRLYDTTLYSLGL

-515 NVSDY
+515 NASDY
-520 YVYDNDFSVWKDKS
+520 YVYDNEFSVWKDKS
-534 DNDKYIKNLVKDGED
+534 DNDKYIENLVKDGED

-585 SKSKIVKAQIQ
+585 SKSKIVKAQIKN
-596 DKKKNVFNGKAFD
+596 KKKNVFNGKAFD

-618 MEDFFKVDEETFK
+618 MEDFFKVDEEAFK

-640 MNMDSSV
+640 MNMDSSI

-659 DLVDGDALS
+659 DLVDGDALA

-723 DLKQFLTSDD
+723 GLKQFLTSDD

-866 YAGQIVDRK
+866 YAGQIVDTK

-970 DNLNKMGYADEAD
+970 DNLNKMGYADETD

>member
-1 MLQVKNISKTYKTG
+1 MLQIKNISKTYKTG

-129 VGLGDQLHKKPN
+129 VGVGEQIHQQPN

-224 PYEIPEGEVPV
+224 PYEIPEGEAPE
-235 PVHKNMGKSAMS
+235 PVHKNMGKSSMS

-288 GVNQYIED
+288 GVNKYIED

-317 SLSADM
+317 SMSEDM
-323 MTNQKSSSDTD
+323 MSSKKATSTD
-334 GKVEEMQILNQMV
+334 NKVREMQILTQMV

-356 SLKAY
+356 SLKTY
-361 LESGK
+361 LESGQ

-388 QEENGK
+388 QEDNGD
-394 VRQVCPDQTVSSLS
+394 VRKVCPDQTLSSLT

-426 HALPEND
+426 HALPENE

-451 HQCVVVLT
+451 HECVVILT
-459 KDGRLYDMTLYSLGL
+459 QNGQLYDMTLYSLGL
-474 KSGEELDKILD
+474 KSGEELDKILE
-485 AVADDKTVE
+485 AVKEDQSVE
-494 TSDKLETFDYD
+494 INEEPGTYDYN
-505 DFLGIKLKLV
+505 DFLGITLKLV
-515 NVSDY
+515 NASDY
-520 YVYDNDFSVWKDKS
+520 YVYDDEFSVWKDKS
-534 DNDKYIKNLVKDGED
+534 DNQQYVKDLVKNGED
-549 LEVVGVV
+549 LKVVGVV
-556 QPKDGED
+556 QPKEGQDF
-563 ITMLT
+563 TMLT
-568 AGVSYP
+568 AGVGYP
-574 ASLVNHVIEEA
+574 ASLLDHVIDKA
-585 SKSKIVKAQIQ
+585 AQSDIVKDQLK
-596 DKKKNVFNGKAFD
+596 DKKTNVFNGKSFD
-609 DPDDENGLN
+609 DPDDEGGLN
-618 MEDFFKVDEETFK
+618 MEDLFKIDEE
-631 NAFKVDTSK
+631 AFKDAFKIDTSR
-640 MNMDSSV
+640 MNMDTSA
-647 FSDMDFSDVDLS
+647 FSDMDFSGVDMS
-659 DLVDGDALS
+659 DLIDADALS
-668 DAMPSF
+668 GAMPSF
-674 SEKDF
+674 STKDI
-679 QDILKGVSV
+679 QDILNGVSV
-688 NLTQNSLA
+688 NLTKDTMT
-696 ELFNTLLD
+696 ELFNALLK
-704 GYKKSV
+704 GYQDSV
-710 GDNPETDITGLTD
+710 GDDPATDITGLTAG
-723 DLKQFLTSDD
+723 LKQYLTSDE
-733 TIAYLSKKLKEIL
+733 AVQYLSQKLKDIL
-746 GPELDEVL
+746 QPQLEGVITEDM
-754 TKDLLK
+754 LK
-760 DFMMRV
+760 DFVGRV

-772 FASKQ
+772 FALKQ
-777 EDPNDFETNF
+777 ENPDDFNTNF
-787 RAYLETDAVDRILS
+787 RAYLETDAVSRILS
-801 EELVSLKD
+801 EELAGIKD
-809 KLSSV
+809 KLSGV
-814 EITDDQLKE
+814 TITDDQIKE
-823 IMTDLA
+823 ILTDLA
-829 NGYEDYAKKNNLAQ
+829 NGYGEYAKANNLAQ
-843 PDKILDAFL
+843 PDKIQAAFL
-852 KYVSSDS
+852 KYISSDA
-859 GQKVLLH
+859 GQKLLLQ
-866 YAGQIVDRK
+866 YVEKIVDTK
-875 TLQANLQKKMA
+875 TLQANLQNKMA
-886 DVMGDFSDEL
+886 SVMGGFTNEL
-896 TDQIS
+896 TSQIS

-906 VMGQISSSLQKS
+906 VMEQVGTNLQKS
-918 MGSAM
+918 MGNAM
-923 TSMMDN
+923 TSLMGN

-943 AIQMNMSEEDLQELM
+943 AIQVNMSEDDLQELM
-958 TSLMSKGSASYE
+958 TSLMTTGTVSYE
-970 DNLNKMGYADEAD
+970 SNLNKMGYADEDD
-983 PQTISIYPVDFD
+983 PQTISIYPIDFD
-995 SKQVVDQILQDYN
+995 SKQVVDQIIEDYN
-1008 DDMTNSGQDDKV
+1008 DDMKNSGQDDKV
-1020 ISYTDL
+1020 ISYTDM
-1026 VGVMMSSVTSI
+1026 VGMMMSSVTSI

-1102 AGVIGIAITIIAIFP
+1102 AGVIGIVLTLIAIFP

-1125 SGNADVNAAL
+1125 SGNTDVNAAL
-1135 PIGAAFVLIALSV
+1135 PIGAAFILIALSV

-1163 KSDPVTALRTD
+1163 KSDPVTALRTE

>member
-1 MLQVKNISKTYKTG
+1 MLQIKNISKTYKTG

-129 VGLGDQLHKKPN
+129 VGLGEQIHKKPN

-224 PYEIPEGEVPV
+224 PYEIPEGEAPE
-235 PVHKNMGKSAMS
+235 PVHKNMGKSSMS

-288 GVNQYIED
+288 GVNKYIED

-317 SLSADM
+317 SMSEDM
-323 MTNQKSSSDTD
+323 MSSKKATSTD
-334 GKVEEMQILNQMV
+334 NKVREMQILTQMV

-356 SLKAY
+356 SLKTY
-361 LESGK
+361 LESGQ

-388 QEENGK
+388 QEDNGD
-394 VRQVCPDQTVSSLS
+394 VRKVCPDQTLSSLT

-426 HALPEND
+426 HALPENE

-451 HQCVVVLT
+451 HECVVILT
-459 KDGRLYDMTLYSLGL
+459 QNGQLYDMTLYSLGL
-474 KSGEELDKILD
+474 KSGEELDKILE
-485 AVADDKTVE
+485 AVKEDQSVE
-494 TSDKLETFDYD
+494 INEEPGTYDYN
-505 DFLGIKLKLV
+505 DFLGITLKLV
-515 NVSDY
+515 NASDY
-520 YVYDNDFSVWKDKS
+520 YVYDDEFSVWKDKS
-534 DNDKYIKNLVKDGED
+534 DNQQYVKDLVKNGED
-549 LEVVGVV
+549 LKVVGVV
-556 QPKDGED
+556 QPKEGQDF
-563 ITMLT
+563 TMLT
-568 AGVSYP
+568 AGVGYP
-574 ASLVNHVIEEA
+574 ASLLDHVIDKA
-585 SKSKIVKAQIQ
+585 AQSDIVKDQLK
-596 DKKKNVFNGKAFD
+596 DKKTNVFNGKSFD
-609 DPDDENGLN
+609 DPDDEGGLN
-618 MEDFFKVDEETFK
+618 MEDLFKIDEE
-631 NAFKVDTSK
+631 AFKDAFKIDTSR
-640 MNMDSSV
+640 MNMDTSA
-647 FSDMDFSDVDLS
+647 FSDMDFSGVDMS
-659 DLVDGDALS
+659 DLIDADALS
-668 DAMPSF
+668 GAMPSF
-674 SEKDF
+674 STKDI
-679 QDILKGVSV
+679 QDILNGVSV
-688 NLTQNSLA
+688 NLTKDTMT
-696 ELFNTLLD
+696 ELFNALLK
-704 GYKKSV
+704 GYQDSV
-710 GDNPETDITGLTD
+710 GDDPATDITGLTAG
-723 DLKQFLTSDD
+723 LKQYLTSDE
-733 TIAYLSKKLKEIL
+733 AVQYLSQKLKDIL
-746 GPELDEVL
+746 QPQLEGVITEDM
-754 TKDLLK
+754 LK
-760 DFMMRV
+760 SFVGRV
-766 MEDYQE
+766 MEDYQD
-772 FASKQ
+772 FALKQ
-777 EDPNDFETNF
+777 ENPDDFNANF
-787 RAYLETDAVDRILS
+787 RAYLETDAVSRILS
-801 EELVSLKD
+801 EELAGIKD
-809 KLSSV
+809 KLSGV
-814 EITDDQLKE
+814 TITDDQIKE
-823 IMTDLA
+823 ILTDLA
-829 NGYEDYAKKNNLAQ
+829 NGYGEYAKANNLAQ
-843 PDKILDAFL
+843 PDKIQAAFL
-852 KYVSSDS
+852 KYISSDA
-859 GQKVLLH
+859 GQKLLLQ
-866 YAGQIVDRK
+866 YVEKIVDTK
-875 TLQANLQKKMA
+875 TLQANLQNKMA
-886 DVMGDFSDEL
+886 SVMGGFTNEL
-896 TDQIS
+896 TSQIS

-906 VMGQISSSLQKS
+906 VMEQVGTNFQKS
-918 MGSAM
+918 MGNAM
-923 TSMMDN
+923 TSLMGN

-943 AIQMNMSEEDLQELM
+943 AIQVNMSEDDLQELM
-958 TSLMSKGSASYE
+958 TSLMTTGTVSYE
-970 DNLNKMGYADEAD
+970 SNLNKMGYADEDD
-983 PQTISIYPVDFD
+983 PQTISIYPIDFD
-995 SKQVVDQILQDYN
+995 SKQVVDQIIEDYN
-1008 DDMTNSGQDDKV
+1008 DDMKNSGQDDKV
-1020 ISYTDL
+1020 ISYTDM
-1026 VGVMMSSVTSI
+1026 VGMMMSSVTSI

-1102 AGVIGIAITIIAIFP
+1102 AGVIGIVLTLIAIFP

-1125 SGNADVNAAL
+1125 SGNTDVNAAL
-1135 PIGAAFVLIALSV
+1135 PIGAAFILIALSV

-1163 KSDPVTALRTD
+1163 KSDPVTALRTE

>member
-1 MLQVKNISKTYKTG
+1 MLQIKNISKTYKTG

-80 YRNHTVGFVFQSYN
+80 YRNHTVGFGFQSYN

-129 VGLGDQLHKKPN
+129 VGLGEQIHKKPN

-224 PYEIPEGEVPV
+224 PYEIPEGEAPE
-235 PVHKNMGKSAMS
+235 PVHKNMGKSSMS

-288 GVNQYIED
+288 GVNKYIED

-317 SLSADM
+317 SMSEDM
-323 MTNQKSSSDTD
+323 MSSKKATSTD
-334 GKVEEMQILNQMV
+334 NKVREMQILTQMV

-356 SLKAY
+356 CLKTY
-361 LESGK
+361 LESGQ

-388 QEENGK
+388 QEDNGD
-394 VRQVCPDQTVSSLS
+394 VRKVCPDQTLSSLT

-426 HALPEND
+426 HALPENE

-451 HQCVVVLT
+451 HECVVILT
-459 KDGRLYDMTLYSLGL
+459 QNGQLYDMTLYSLGL
-474 KSGEELDKILD
+474 KSGEELDKILE
-485 AVADDKTVE
+485 AVKEDQSVE
-494 TSDKLETFDYD
+494 INEEPGAYDYN
-505 DFLGIKLKLV
+505 DFLGITLKLV
-515 NVSDY
+515 NASDY
-520 YVYDNDFSVWKDKS
+520 YVYDDEFSVWKDKS
-534 DNDKYIKNLVKDGED
+534 DNQQYVKDLVKNGED
-549 LEVVGVV
+549 LKVVGVV
-556 QPKDGED
+556 QPKEGQDF
-563 ITMLT
+563 TMLT
-568 AGVSYP
+568 AGVGYP
-574 ASLVNHVIEEA
+574 ASLLDHVIDKA
-585 SKSKIVKAQIQ
+585 AQSDIVKDQLK
-596 DKKKNVFNGKAFD
+596 DKKTNVFNGKSFD
-609 DPDDENGLN
+609 DPDDEGGLN
-618 MEDFFKVDEETFK
+618 MEDLFKIDEE
-631 NAFKVDTSK
+631 AFKDAFKIDTSR
-640 MNMDSSV
+640 MNMDTSA
-647 FSDMDFSDVDLS
+647 FSDMDFSGVDMS
-659 DLVDGDALS
+659 DLIDADALS
-668 DAMPSF
+668 GAMPSF
-674 SEKDF
+674 STKDI
-679 QDILKGVSV
+679 QDILNGVSV
-688 NLTQNSLA
+688 NLTQDTLT
-696 ELFNTLLD
+696 ELFNALLK
-704 GYKKSV
+704 GYQDSV
-710 GDNPETDITGLTD
+710 GDDPATDITGLTD
-723 DLKQFLTSDD
+723 GLKQYLTSDE
-733 TIAYLSKKLKEIL
+733 AVQYLSQKLKEIL
-746 GPELDEVL
+746 QPQLEGVITEDM
-754 TKDLLK
+754 LK
-760 DFMMRV
+760 SFVGRV
-766 MEDYQE
+766 MEDYQD
-772 FASKQ
+772 FALKQ
-777 EDPNDFETNF
+777 ENPDDFNANF
-787 RAYLETDAVDRILS
+787 RAYLETDAVSRILS
-801 EELVSLKD
+801 EELAGIKD
-809 KLSSV
+809 KLSGV
-814 EITDDQLKE
+814 TITDDQIKE
-823 IMTDLA
+823 ILTDLA
-829 NGYEDYAKKNNLAQ
+829 NGYGEYAKANNLAQ
-843 PDKILDAFL
+843 PDKIQAAFL
-852 KYVSSDS
+852 KYISSDA
-859 GQKVLLH
+859 GQKLLLQ
-866 YAGQIVDRK
+866 YVEKIVDTK
-875 TLQANLQKKMA
+875 TLQANLQNKMA
-886 DVMGDFSDEL
+886 SVMGGFTNEL
-896 TDQIS
+896 TSQIS

-906 VMGQISSSLQKS
+906 VMEQVGTNLQKS
-918 MGSAM
+918 MGNAM
-923 TSMMDN
+923 TSLMGN

-943 AIQMNMSEEDLQELM
+943 AIQVNMSEDDLQELM
-958 TSLMSKGSASYE
+958 TSLMTTGTVSYE
-970 DNLNKMGYADEAD
+970 SNLNKMGYADEND
-983 PQTISIYPVDFD
+983 PQTISIYPIDFD
-995 SKQVVDQILQDYN
+995 SKQVVDQIIEDYN
-1008 DDMTNSGQDDKV
+1008 DDMKNSGQDDKV
-1020 ISYTDL
+1020 ISYTDM
-1026 VGVMMSSVTSI
+1026 VGMMMSSVTSI

-1102 AGVIGIAITIIAIFP
+1102 AGVIGIVLTLIAIFP

-1125 SGNADVNAAL
+1125 SGNTDVNAAL
-1135 PIGAAFVLIALSV
+1135 PIGAAFILIALSV

-1163 KSDPVTALRTD
+1163 KSDPVTALRTE

>member
-1 MLQVKNISKTYKTG
+1 MLQIKNISKTYKTG

-129 VGLGDQLHKKPN
+129 VGLGNQIHKKPN

-224 PYEIPEGEVPV
+224 PYEIPEGEAPV
-235 PVHKNMGKSAMS
+235 PVHKNMGKSSMS

-288 GVNQYIED
+288 GVNKYIED

-317 SLSADM
+317 SMSADM
-323 MTNQKSSSDTD
+323 MSTSKKAESTD
-334 GKVEEMQILNQMV
+334 NKVKEMQILTQLV

-356 SLKAY
+356 SLKSY

-388 QEENGK
+388 QEEDGK
-394 VRQVCPDQTVSSLS
+394 VRQVCPDQTLSSLS

-419 SSGMEQF
+419 SSGFEQF
-426 HALPEND
+426 HALPAND

-451 HQCVVVLT
+451 NECVVILT
-459 KDGRLYDMTLYSLGL
+459 QDGQIYDMTLYSLGM
-474 KSGEELDKILD
+474 KSGEELDKILKSVSED
-485 AVADDKTVE
+485 KAVEVNEDP
-494 TSDKLETFDYD
+494 ETFNYD
-505 DFLGIKLKLV
+505 DFLGVTLKVV
-515 NVSDY
+515 NASDY
-520 YVYDNDFSVWKDKS
+520 YVYDSEFSVWKDKS
-534 DNDKYIKNLVKDGED
+534 DNDKYVKNLVKNGED
-549 LEVVGVV
+549 LKVVGVV
-556 QPKDGED
+556 QPKEGQD
-563 ITMLT
+563 ITTLS
-568 AGVSYP
+568 AGVGYP
-574 ASLVNHVIEEA
+574 SSLIDREIEEA
-585 SKSKIVKAQIQ
+585 SKSDIVKAQMK

-609 DPDDENGLN
+609 DPDDEDGLN
-618 MEDFFKVDEETFK
+618 MEDFFKVDEEAFK
-631 NAFKVDTSK
+631 DAFKVDTSK
-640 MNMDSSV
+640 MNMDSSA

-688 NLTQNSLA
+688 NLTQDSLT
-696 ELFNTLLD
+696 ELFNALLD

-710 GDNPETDITGLTD
+710 GDDPSTDITGLTD
-723 DLKQFLTSDD
+723 GLKQYLTSDD

-746 GPELDEVL
+746 GPEMDEVL

-859 GQKVLLH
+859 GQKVLLQ
-866 YAGQIVDRK
+866 YAGEIVDTK
-875 TLQANLQKKMA
+875 TLQANLQKKMGS
-886 DVMGDFSDEL
+886 VMGDFSDAL

-923 TSMMDN
+923 TSLMDN
-929 MQDIFSIDPDAFAK
+929 MQDVFSIDPDAFAK
-943 AIQMNMSEEDLQELM
+943 AIQMNMSEDDLQELM
-958 TSLMSKGSASYE
+958 TSLMTKGSSSYE

-983 PQTISIYPVDFD
+983 PQTISIYPIDFD
-995 SKQVVDQILQDYN
+995 SKQAVDQILQDYN

-1102 AGVIGIAITIIAIFP
+1102 AGVIGIVITIIAIFP

-1125 SGNADVNAAL
+1125 SGNTDVNAAL

-1148 VLTLLGGLIPANKAS
+1148 GLTLLGGLIPANKAS

>member
-1 MLQVKNISKTYKTG
+1 MLQIKNISKTYKTG

-129 VGLGDQLHKKPN
+129 VGLGEQIHKKPN

-224 PYEIPEGEVPV
+224 PYEIPEGEAPE
-235 PVHKNMGKSAMS
+235 PVHKNMGKSSMS

-288 GVNQYIED
+288 GVNKYIED

-317 SLSADM
+317 SMSEDM
-323 MTNQKSSSDTD
+323 MSSKKATSTD
-334 GKVEEMQILNQMV
+334 NKVREMQILTQMV

-356 SLKAY
+356 SLKTY
-361 LESGK
+361 LESGQ

-388 QEENGK
+388 QEDNGD
-394 VRQVCPDQTVSSLS
+394 VRKVCPDQTLSSLT

-426 HALPEND
+426 HALPENE

-451 HQCVVVLT
+451 HECVVILT
-459 KDGRLYDMTLYSLGL
+459 QNGQLYDMTLYSLGL
-474 KSGEELDKILD
+474 KSGEELDKILE
-485 AVADDKTVE
+485 AVKEDQSVE
-494 TSDKLETFDYD
+494 INEEPGTYDYN
-505 DFLGIKLKLV
+505 DFLGITLKLV
-515 NVSDY
+515 NASDY
-520 YVYDNDFSVWKDKS
+520 YVYDDEFSVWKDKS
-534 DNDKYIKNLVKDGED
+534 DNQQYVKDLVKNGED
-549 LEVVGVV
+549 LKVVGVV
-556 QPKDGED
+556 QPKEGQDF
-563 ITMLT
+563 TMLT
-568 AGVSYP
+568 AGVGYP
-574 ASLVNHVIEEA
+574 ASLLDHVIDKA
-585 SKSKIVKAQIQ
+585 AQSDIVKDQLK
-596 DKKKNVFNGKAFD
+596 DKKTNVFNGKSFD
-609 DPDDENGLN
+609 DPDDEGGLN
-618 MEDFFKVDEETFK
+618 MEDLFKIDEE
-631 NAFKVDTSK
+631 AFKDAFKIDTSR
-640 MNMDSSV
+640 MNMDTSA
-647 FSDMDFSDVDLS
+647 FSDMDFSGVDMS
-659 DLVDGDALS
+659 DLIDADALS
-668 DAMPSF
+668 GAVPSF
-674 SEKDF
+674 STKDI
-679 QDILKGVSV
+679 QDILNGVSV
-688 NLTQNSLA
+688 NLTKDTMT
-696 ELFNTLLD
+696 ELFNALLK
-704 GYKKSV
+704 GYQDSV
-710 GDNPETDITGLTD
+710 GDDPATDITGLTAG
-723 DLKQFLTSDD
+723 LKQYLTSDE
-733 TIAYLSKKLKEIL
+733 AVQYLSQKLKDIL
-746 GPELDEVL
+746 QPQLEGVITEDM
-754 TKDLLK
+754 LK
-760 DFMMRV
+760 SFVGRV
-766 MEDYQE
+766 MEDYQD
-772 FASKQ
+772 FALKQ
-777 EDPNDFETNF
+777 ENPDDFNANF
-787 RAYLETDAVDRILS
+787 RAYLETDAVSRILS
-801 EELVSLKD
+801 EELAGIKD
-809 KLSSV
+809 KLSGV
-814 EITDDQLKE
+814 TITDDQIKE
-823 IMTDLA
+823 ILTDLA
-829 NGYEDYAKKNNLAQ
+829 NGYGEYAKANNLAQ
-843 PDKILDAFL
+843 PDKIQAAFL
-852 KYVSSDS
+852 KYISSDA
-859 GQKVLLH
+859 GQKLLLQ
-866 YAGQIVDRK
+866 YVEKIVDTK
-875 TLQANLQKKMA
+875 TLQANLQNKMA
-886 DVMGDFSDEL
+886 SVMGGFTNEL
-896 TDQIS
+896 TSQIS

-906 VMGQISSSLQKS
+906 VMEQVGTNFQKS
-918 MGSAM
+918 MGNAM
-923 TSMMDN
+923 TSLMGN

-943 AIQMNMSEEDLQELM
+943 AIQVNMSEDDLQELM
-958 TSLMSKGSASYE
+958 TSLMTTGTVSYE
-970 DNLNKMGYADEAD
+970 SNLNKMGYADEDD
-983 PQTISIYPVDFD
+983 PQTISIYPIDFD
-995 SKQVVDQILQDYN
+995 SKQVVDQIIEDYN
-1008 DDMTNSGQDDKV
+1008 DDMKNSGQDDKV
-1020 ISYTDL
+1020 ISYTDM
-1026 VGVMMSSVTSI
+1026 VGMMMSSVTSI

-1102 AGVIGIAITIIAIFP
+1102 AGVIGIVLTLIAIFP

-1125 SGNADVNAAL
+1125 SGNTDVNAAL
-1135 PIGAAFVLIALSV
+1135 PIGAAFILIALSV

-1163 KSDPVTALRTD
+1163 KSDPVTALRTE

>member
-1 MLQVKNISKTYKTG
+1 MLQIKNISKTYKTG

-69 TKKYKDRDWDS
+69 TKKYKDRNWDS

-224 PYEIPEGEVPV
+224 PYEIPEGEAPV

-388 QEENGK
+388 QEEDGK

-443 AGHWPEND
+443 AGHWPENE

-494 TSDKLETFDYD
+494 PSDKLETFDYD

-515 NVSDY
+515 NASDY
-520 YVYDNDFSVWKDKS
+520 YVYDNEFSVWKDKS

-618 MEDFFKVDEETFK
+618 MEDFFKVDEEAFK

-640 MNMDSSV
+640 MNMDLSI

-659 DLVDGDALS
+659 DLVDGDALA

-710 GDNPETDITGLTD
+710 GDNPETDITGLRD
-723 DLKQFLTSDD
+723 GLKQFLTSDD

-746 GPELDEVL
+746 GPELDEVM

-772 FASKQ
+772 FASQQ

-843 PDKILDAFL
+843 PDKILDTFL

-859 GQKVLLH
+859 GQKVLLQ
-866 YAGQIVDRK
+866 YAGQIVDTK

-958 TSLMSKGSASYE
+958 TSLMTKGSASYE
-970 DNLNKMGYADEAD
+970 DNLNKMGYADETD

-995 SKQVVDQILQDYN
+995 SKQVVDQIFQDYN

-1125 SGNADVNAAL
+1125 SGNTDVNAAL

>member
-1 MLQVKNISKTYKTG
+1 MLQIKNISKTYKTG

-129 VGLGDQLHKKPN
+129 VGLGEQIHKKPN

-224 PYEIPEGEVPV
+224 PYEIPEGGAPE
-235 PVHKNMGKSAMS
+235 PVHKNMGKSSMS

-288 GVNQYIED
+288 GVNKYIED

-317 SLSADM
+317 SMSEDM
-323 MTNQKSSSDTD
+323 MSSKKATSTD
-334 GKVEEMQILNQMV
+334 NKVREMQILTQMV

-356 SLKAY
+356 SLKTY
-361 LESGK
+361 LESGQ

-388 QEENGK
+388 QEDNGD
-394 VRQVCPDQTVSSLS
+394 VRKVCPDQTLSSLT

-426 HALPEND
+426 HALPENE

-451 HQCVVVLT
+451 HECVVILT
-459 KDGRLYDMTLYSLGL
+459 QNGQLYDMTLYSLGL
-474 KSGEELDKILD
+474 KSGEELDKILK
-485 AVADDKTVE
+485 AVKEDQSVE
-494 TSDKLETFDYD
+494 INEEPGAYDYN
-505 DFLGIKLKLV
+505 DFLGITLKLV
-515 NVSDY
+515 NASDY
-520 YVYDNDFSVWKDKS
+520 YVYDDEFSVWKDKS
-534 DNDKYIKNLVKDGED
+534 DNQQYVKDLIKNGED
-549 LEVVGVV
+549 LKVVGVV
-556 QPKDGED
+556 QPKEGQDF
-563 ITMLT
+563 TMLT
-568 AGVSYP
+568 AGVGYP
-574 ASLVNHVIEEA
+574 ASLLDHVIDKA
-585 SKSKIVKAQIQ
+585 AQSDIVKDQLK
-596 DKKKNVFNGKAFD
+596 DKKTNVFNGKSFD
-609 DPDDENGLN
+609 DPDDEGGLN
-618 MEDFFKVDEETFK
+618 MEDLFKIDEE
-631 NAFKVDTSK
+631 AFKDAFKIDTSR
-640 MNMDSSV
+640 MNMDTSA
-647 FSDMDFSDVDLS
+647 FSDMDFSGVDMS
-659 DLVDGDALS
+659 DLIDADALS
-668 DAMPSF
+668 GAMPSF
-674 SEKDF
+674 STKDI
-679 QDILKGVSV
+679 QDILNGVSV
-688 NLTQNSLA
+688 NLTKDTMT
-696 ELFNTLLD
+696 ELFNALLK
-704 GYKKSV
+704 GYQDSV
-710 GDNPETDITGLTD
+710 GDDPATDITGLTAG
-723 DLKQFLTSDD
+723 LKQYLTSDE
-733 TIAYLSKKLKEIL
+733 AVQYLSQKLKDIL
-746 GPELDEVL
+746 QPQLEGVITEDM
-754 TKDLLK
+754 LK
-760 DFMMRV
+760 DFVGRV

-772 FASKQ
+772 FALKQ
-777 EDPNDFETNF
+777 ENPDDFNTNF
-787 RAYLETDAVDRILS
+787 RAYLETDAVSRILS
-801 EELVSLKD
+801 EELAGIKD
-809 KLSSV
+809 KLSGV
-814 EITDDQLKE
+814 TITDDQIKE
-823 IMTDLA
+823 ILTDLA
-829 NGYEDYAKKNNLAQ
+829 NGYGEYAKANNLAQ
-843 PDKILDAFL
+843 PDKIQAAFL
-852 KYVSSDS
+852 KYISSDA
-859 GQKVLLH
+859 GQKLLLQ
-866 YAGQIVDRK
+866 YAEKIVDTK
-875 TLQANLQKKMA
+875 TLQANLQNKMA
-886 DVMGDFSDEL
+886 SVMGGFTNEL
-896 TDQIS
+896 TSQIS

-906 VMGQISSSLQKS
+906 VMEQVGTNLQKS
-918 MGSAM
+918 MGNAM
-923 TSMMDN
+923 TSLMGN

-943 AIQMNMSEEDLQELM
+943 AIQVNMSEDDLQELM
-958 TSLMSKGSASYE
+958 TSLMTTGTVSYE
-970 DNLNKMGYADEAD
+970 SNLNKMGYADEDD
-983 PQTISIYPVDFD
+983 PQTISIYPIDFD
-995 SKQVVDQILQDYN
+995 SKQVVDQIIEDYN
-1008 DDMTNSGQDDKV
+1008 DDMKNSGQDDKV
-1020 ISYTDL
+1020 ISYTDM
-1026 VGVMMSSVTSI
+1026 VGMMMSSVTSI

-1102 AGVIGIAITIIAIFP
+1102 AGVIGIVLTLIAIFP

-1125 SGNADVNAAL
+1125 SGNTDVNAAL
-1135 PIGAAFVLIALSV
+1135 PIGAAFILIALSV

-1163 KSDPVTALRTD
+1163 KSDPVTALRTE

>member
-1 MLQVKNISKTYKTG
+1 MLQIKNISKTYKTG

-129 VGLGDQLHKKPN
+129 VGLGEQIHKKPN

-224 PYEIPEGEVPV
+224 PYEIPEGEAPE
-235 PVHKNMGKSAMS
+235 PVHKNMGKSSMS

-288 GVNQYIED
+288 GVNKYIED

-317 SLSADM
+317 SMSEDM
-323 MTNQKSSSDTD
+323 MSSKKATSTD
-334 GKVEEMQILNQMV
+334 NKVREMQILTQMV

-356 SLKAY
+356 SLKTY
-361 LESGK
+361 LESGQ

-388 QEENGK
+388 QEDNGD
-394 VRQVCPDQTVSSLS
+394 VRKVCPDQTLSSLT

-426 HALPEND
+426 HALPENE

-451 HQCVVVLT
+451 HECVVILT
-459 KDGRLYDMTLYSLGL
+459 QNGQLYDMTLYSLGL
-474 KSGEELDKILD
+474 KSGEELDKILE
-485 AVADDKTVE
+485 AVKDDQSVE
-494 TSDKLETFDYD
+494 INEEPGSYDYN
-505 DFLGIKLKLV
+505 DFLGITLKLV
-515 NVSDY
+515 NASDY
-520 YVYDNDFSVWKDKS
+520 YVYDDEFSVWKDKS
-534 DNDKYIKNLVKDGED
+534 DNQQYVKDLIKNGED
-549 LEVVGVV
+549 LKVVGVV
-556 QPKDGED
+556 QPKEGQDF
-563 ITMLT
+563 TMLT
-568 AGVSYP
+568 AGVGYP
-574 ASLVNHVIEEA
+574 ASLLDHVIDKA
-585 SKSKIVKAQIQ
+585 AQSDIVKDQLK
-596 DKKKNVFNGKAFD
+596 DKKTNVFNGKSFD
-609 DPDDENGLN
+609 DPDDEGGLN
-618 MEDFFKVDEETFK
+618 MEDMFKIDEE
-631 NAFKVDTSK
+631 AFKDAFKIDTSR
-640 MNMDSSV
+640 MNMDTSA
-647 FSDMDFSDVDLS
+647 FSDMDFSGVDMS
-659 DLVDGDALS
+659 DLIDADALS
-668 DAMPSF
+668 GAMPSF
-674 SEKDF
+674 STKDI
-679 QDILKGVSV
+679 QDILNGVSV
-688 NLTQNSLA
+688 NLTKDTMT
-696 ELFNTLLD
+696 ELFNALLK
-704 GYKKSV
+704 GYQDSV
-710 GDNPETDITGLTD
+710 GDDPATDITGLTD
-723 DLKQFLTSDD
+723 GLKQYLTSDE
-733 TIAYLSKKLKEIL
+733 AVQYLSQKLKEIL
-746 GPELDEVL
+746 QPQLEGVITEDM
-754 TKDLLK
+754 LK
-760 DFMMRV
+760 DFVGRV

-772 FASKQ
+772 FALKQ
-777 EDPNDFETNF
+777 ENPDDFNTNF
-787 RAYLETDAVDRILS
+787 RAYLETDAVSRILS
-801 EELVSLKD
+801 EELAGIKD
-809 KLSSV
+809 KLSGV
-814 EITDDQLKE
+814 TITDDQIKE
-823 IMTDLA
+823 ILTDLA
-829 NGYEDYAKKNNLAQ
+829 NGYGEYAKANNLAQ
-843 PDKILDAFL
+843 PDKIQAAFL
-852 KYVSSDS
+852 KYISSDA
-859 GQKVLLH
+859 GQKLLLQ
-866 YAGQIVDRK
+866 YVEKIVDTK
-875 TLQANLQKKMA
+875 TLQANLQNKMA
-886 DVMGDFSDEL
+886 SVMGGFTNEL
-896 TDQIS
+896 TSQIS

-906 VMGQISSSLQKS
+906 VMEQVGTNLQKS
-918 MGSAM
+918 MGNAM
-923 TSMMDN
+923 TSLMGN

-943 AIQMNMSEEDLQELM
+943 AIQVNMSEDDLQELM
-958 TSLMSKGSASYE
+958 TSLMTTGTVSYE
-970 DNLNKMGYADEAD
+970 SNLNKMGYADEDD
-983 PQTISIYPVDFD
+983 PQTISIYPIDFD
-995 SKQVVDQILQDYN
+995 SKQVVDQIIEDYN
-1008 DDMTNSGQDDKV
+1008 DDMKNSGQDDKV
-1020 ISYTDL
+1020 ISYTDM
-1026 VGVMMSSVTSI
+1026 VGMMMSSVTSI

-1102 AGVIGIAITIIAIFP
+1102 AGVIGIVLTLIAIFP

-1125 SGNADVNAAL
+1125 SGNTDVNAAL
-1135 PIGAAFVLIALSV
+1135 PIGAAFILIALSV

-1163 KSDPVTALRTD
+1163 KSDPVTALRTE

>member
-1 MLQVKNISKTYKTG
+1 MLQIKNISKTYKTG

-129 VGLGDQLHKKPN
+129 VGLGEQIHKKPN

-224 PYEIPEGEVPV
+224 PYEIPEDEVPV
-235 PVHKNMGKSAMS
+235 PVHKNMGKSSMS

-288 GVNQYIED
+288 GVNKYIEG

-317 SLSADM
+317 LMSEDM
-323 MTNQKSSSDTD
+323 MSSKKATSTD
-334 GKVEEMQILNQMV
+334 NKVREMQILTQMV

-356 SLKAY
+356 SLKTY
-361 LESGK
+361 LESGQ

-388 QEENGK
+388 QEDNGD
-394 VRQVCPDQTVSSLS
+394 VRKVCPDQTLSSLT

-426 HALPEND
+426 HALPENE

-451 HQCVVVLT
+451 HECVVILT
-459 KDGRLYDMTLYSLGL
+459 QNGQLYDMTLYSLGL
-474 KSGEELDKILD
+474 KSGEELDKILE
-485 AVADDKTVE
+485 AVKEDQSVE
-494 TSDKLETFDYD
+494 INEEPGSYDYN
-505 DFLGIKLKLV
+505 DFLGITLKLV
-515 NVSDY
+515 NASDY
-520 YVYDNDFSVWKDKS
+520 YVYDDEFSVWKDKS
-534 DNDKYIKNLVKDGED
+534 DNQQYVKDLVKNGED
-549 LEVVGVV
+549 LKVVGVV
-556 QPKDGED
+556 QPKEGQDF
-563 ITMLT
+563 TMLT
-568 AGVSYP
+568 AGVGYP
-574 ASLVNHVIEEA
+574 ASLLDHVIDKA
-585 SKSKIVKAQIQ
+585 AQSDIVKDQLK
-596 DKKKNVFNGKAFD
+596 DKKTNVFNGKSFD
-609 DPDDENGLN
+609 DPDDEGGLN
-618 MEDFFKVDEETFK
+618 MEDLFKIDEE
-631 NAFKVDTSK
+631 AFKDAFKIDTSR
-640 MNMDSSV
+640 MNMDTSA
-647 FSDMDFSDVDLS
+647 FSDMDFSGVDMS
-659 DLVDGDALS
+659 DLIDADALS
-668 DAMPSF
+668 GAMPSF
-674 SEKDF
+674 STKDI
-679 QDILKGVSV
+679 QDILNGVSV
-688 NLTQNSLA
+688 NLTKDTMT
-696 ELFNTLLD
+696 ELFNALLK
-704 GYKKSV
+704 GYQDSV
-710 GDNPETDITGLTD
+710 GDDPATDITGLTAG
-723 DLKQFLTSDD
+723 LKQYLTSDE
-733 TIAYLSKKLKEIL
+733 AVQYLSQKLKDIL
-746 GPELDEVL
+746 QPQLEGVITEDM
-754 TKDLLK
+754 LK
-760 DFMMRV
+760 DFVGRV

-772 FASKQ
+772 FALKQ
-777 EDPNDFETNF
+777 ENPDDFNTNF
-787 RAYLETDAVDRILS
+787 RAYLETDAVSRILS
-801 EELVSLKD
+801 EELAGIKD
-809 KLSSV
+809 KLSGV
-814 EITDDQLKE
+814 TITDDQIKE
-823 IMTDLA
+823 ILTDLA
-829 NGYEDYAKKNNLAQ
+829 NGYGEYAKANNLAQ
-843 PDKILDAFL
+843 PDKIQAAFL
-852 KYVSSDS
+852 KYISSDA
-859 GQKVLLH
+859 GQKLLLQ
-866 YAGQIVDRK
+866 YAEKIVDTK
-875 TLQANLQKKMA
+875 TLQANLQNKMA
-886 DVMGDFSDEL
+886 SVMGGFTNEL
-896 TDQIS
+896 TSQIS

-906 VMGQISSSLQKS
+906 VMEQVGTNLQKS
-918 MGSAM
+918 MGNAM
-923 TSMMDN
+923 TSLMGN

-943 AIQMNMSEEDLQELM
+943 AIQVNMSEDDLQELM
-958 TSLMSKGSASYE
+958 TSLMTTGTVSYE
-970 DNLNKMGYADEAD
+970 SNLNKMGYADEDD
-983 PQTISIYPVDFD
+983 PQTISIYPIDFD
-995 SKQVVDQILQDYN
+995 SKQVVDQIIEDYN
-1008 DDMTNSGQDDKV
+1008 DDMKNSGQDDKV
-1020 ISYTDL
+1020 ISYTDM
-1026 VGVMMSSVTSI
+1026 VGMMMSSVTSI

-1102 AGVIGIAITIIAIFP
+1102 AGVIGIVLTLIAIFP

-1125 SGNADVNAAL
+1125 SGNTDVNAAL
-1135 PIGAAFVLIALSV
+1135 PIGAAFILIALSV

-1163 KSDPVTALRTD
+1163 KSDPVTALRTE

>member
-1 MLQVKNISKTYKTG
+1 M
-15 NLVQRALDDVSLNLR
+15 
-30 DNEFVAILGP
+30 
-40 SGSGKTTLLN
+40 
-50 IIGGLDRYDSGD
+50 
-62 LIINGIS
+62 
-69 TKKYKDRDWDS
+69 
-80 YRNHTVGFVFQSYN
+80 
-94 LIPHQTVLANVEL
+94 
-107 ALTISGISGK
+107 
-117 ERRERAIKALEE
+117 
-129 VGLGDQLHKKPN
+129 
-141 QMSGGQMQRVSLA
+141 
-154 RALVNNPDI
+154 
-163 LLADEP
+163 
-169 TGALDS
+169 
-175 ETSIQVMDLLKEVAK
+175 
-190 DRLVVMVT
+190 
-198 HNPELAYQYATRIV
+198 
-212 KVKDGK
+212 
-218 LLEDSD
+218 
-224 PYEIPEGEVPV
+224 
-235 PVHKNMGKSAMS
+235 
-247 FLTALSLSFNNLKT
+247 
-261 KKARTILVSFA
+261 
-272 GSIGIIGI
+272 
-280 AMILSLSH
+280 
-288 GVNQYIED
+288 
-296 MEEKTMSEYPLQITK
+296 
-311 TTTNMM
+311 
-317 SLSADM
+317 
-323 MTNQKSSSDTD
+323 
-334 GKVEEMQILNQMV
+334 
-347 SGTEYNDLK
+347 
-356 SLKAY
+356 
-361 LESGK
+361 
-366 SDIKNQTKAI
+366 
-376 EYDYGITPQIYL
+376 
-388 QEENGK
+388 
-394 VRQVCPDQTVSSLS
+394 
-408 GSSSMMLAMMG
+408 
-419 SSGMEQF
+419 
-426 HALPEND
+426 
-433 ALYKDQYDVK
+433 
-443 AGHWPEND
+443 
-451 HQCVVVLT
+451 
-459 KDGRLYDMTLYSLGL
+459 
-474 KSGEELDKILD
+474 
-485 AVADDKTVE
+485 
-494 TSDKLETFDYD
+494 
-505 DFLGIKLKLV
+505 
-515 NVSDY
+515 
-520 YVYDNDFSVWKDKS
+520 
-534 DNDKYIKNLVKDGED
+534 
-549 LEVVGVV
+549 
-556 QPKDGED
+556 
-563 ITMLT
+563 
-568 AGVSYP
+568 
-574 ASLVNHVIEEA
+574 
-585 SKSKIVKAQIQ
+585 
-596 DKKKNVFNGKAFD
+596 
-609 DPDDENGLN
+609 
-618 MEDFFKVDEETFK
+618 
-631 NAFKVDTSK
+631 
-640 MNMDSSV
+640 
-647 FSDMDFSDVDLS
+647 
-659 DLVDGDALS
+659 
-668 DAMPSF
+668 
-674 SEKDF
+674 
-679 QDILKGVSV
+679 

-723 DLKQFLTSDD
+723 GLKQFLTSDD

-866 YAGQIVDRK
+866 YAGQIVDTK

-970 DNLNKMGYADEAD
+970 DNLNKMGYADETD

>member
-1 MLQVKNISKTYKTG
+1 MLQIKNISKTYKTG

-129 VGLGDQLHKKPN
+129 VGLGEQIHKKPN

-224 PYEIPEGEVPV
+224 PYEIPEGEAPE
-235 PVHKNMGKSAMS
+235 PVHKNMGKSSMS

-288 GVNQYIED
+288 GVNKYIED

-317 SLSADM
+317 SMSEDM
-323 MTNQKSSSDTD
+323 MSSKKATSTD
-334 GKVEEMQILNQMV
+334 NKVREMQILTQMV

-356 SLKAY
+356 SLKTY
-361 LESGK
+361 LESGQ

-388 QEENGK
+388 QEDNGD
-394 VRQVCPDQTVSSLS
+394 VRQVCPDQTLSSLT

-426 HALPEND
+426 HALPENE

-451 HQCVVVLT
+451 HECVVILT
-459 KDGRLYDMTLYSLGL
+459 QNGQLYDMTLYSLGL
-474 KSGEELDKILD
+474 KSGEELDKILE
-485 AVADDKTVE
+485 AVKEDQSVE
-494 TSDKLETFDYD
+494 INEEPGAYDYN
-505 DFLGIKLKLV
+505 DFLGITLKLV
-515 NVSDY
+515 NASDY
-520 YVYDNDFSVWKDKS
+520 YVYDDEFSVWKDKS
-534 DNDKYIKNLVKDGED
+534 DNQQYVKDLIKNGED
-549 LEVVGVV
+549 LKVVGVV
-556 QPKDGED
+556 QPKEGQDF
-563 ITMLT
+563 TMLT
-568 AGVSYP
+568 AGVGYP
-574 ASLVNHVIEEA
+574 ASLLDHVIDKA
-585 SKSKIVKAQIQ
+585 AQSDIVKDQLK
-596 DKKKNVFNGKAFD
+596 DKKTNVFNGKSFD
-609 DPDDENGLN
+609 DPDDEGGLN
-618 MEDFFKVDEETFK
+618 MEDLFKIDEE
-631 NAFKVDTSK
+631 AFKDAFKIDTSR
-640 MNMDSSV
+640 MNMDTSA
-647 FSDMDFSDVDLS
+647 FSDMDFSGVDMS
-659 DLVDGDALS
+659 DLIDADALS
-668 DAMPSF
+668 GAMPSF
-674 SEKDF
+674 STKDI
-679 QDILKGVSV
+679 QDILNGVSV
-688 NLTQNSLA
+688 NLTKDTMT
-696 ELFNTLLD
+696 ELFNALLK
-704 GYKKSV
+704 GYQDSV
-710 GDNPETDITGLTD
+710 GDDPATDITGLTD
-723 DLKQFLTSDD
+723 GLKQYLTSDE
-733 TIAYLSKKLKEIL
+733 AVQYLSQKLKEIL
-746 GPELDEVL
+746 QPQLEGVITEDM
-754 TKDLLK
+754 LK
-760 DFMMRV
+760 SFVGRV
-766 MEDYQE
+766 MEDYQD
-772 FASKQ
+772 FALKQ
-777 EDPNDFETNF
+777 ENPDDFNANF
-787 RAYLETDAVDRILS
+787 RAYLETDAVSRILS
-801 EELVSLKD
+801 EELAGIKD

-814 EITDDQLKE
+814 TITDDQIKE
-823 IMTDLA
+823 ILTDLA
-829 NGYEDYAKKNNLAQ
+829 NGYGEYAKANNLAQ
-843 PDKILDAFL
+843 PDKIQAAFL
-852 KYVSSDS
+852 KYISSDA
-859 GQKVLLH
+859 GQKLLLQ
-866 YAGQIVDRK
+866 YVEKIVDTK
-875 TLQANLQKKMA
+875 TLQANLQNKMA
-886 DVMGDFSDEL
+886 SVMGGFTNEL
-896 TDQIS
+896 TSQIS
-901 SAMGK
+901 SVMGK
-906 VMGQISSSLQKS
+906 VMEQVGTNLQKS
-918 MGSAM
+918 MGNAM
-923 TSMMDN
+923 TSLMGN

-943 AIQMNMSEEDLQELM
+943 AIQVNMSEDDLQELM
-958 TSLMSKGSASYE
+958 TSLMTTGTVSYE
-970 DNLNKMGYADEAD
+970 SNLNKMGYADEDD
-983 PQTISIYPVDFD
+983 PQTISIYPIDFD
-995 SKQVVDQILQDYN
+995 SKQVVDQIIEDYN
-1008 DDMTNSGQDDKV
+1008 DDMKNSGQDDKV
-1020 ISYTDL
+1020 ISYTDM
-1026 VGVMMSSVTSI
+1026 VGMMMSSVTSI

-1102 AGVIGIAITIIAIFP
+1102 AGVIGIVLTLIAIFP

-1125 SGNADVNAAL
+1125 SGNTDVNAAL
-1135 PIGAAFVLIALSV
+1135 PIGAAFILIVLSV

-1163 KSDPVTALRTD
+1163 KSDPVTALRTE

>member
-1 MLQVKNISKTYKTG
+1 MLQIKNISKTYKTG

-117 ERRERAIKALEE
+117 ERRERAIRALEE
-129 VGLGDQLHKKPN
+129 VGLGEQIHKKPN

-224 PYEIPEGEVPV
+224 PYEIPEGEAPE
-235 PVHKNMGKSAMS
+235 PVHKNMGKSSMS

-288 GVNQYIED
+288 GVNKYIED

-317 SLSADM
+317 SMSEDM
-323 MTNQKSSSDTD
+323 MSSKKATSTD
-334 GKVEEMQILNQMV
+334 NKVREMQILTQMV

-356 SLKAY
+356 SLKTY
-361 LESGK
+361 LESGQ

-388 QEENGK
+388 QEDNGD
-394 VRQVCPDQTVSSLS
+394 VRKVCPDQTLSSLT

-426 HALPEND
+426 HALPENE

-451 HQCVVVLT
+451 HECVVILT
-459 KDGRLYDMTLYSLGL
+459 QNGQLYDMTLYSLGL
-474 KSGEELDKILD
+474 KSGEELDKILE
-485 AVADDKTVE
+485 AVKEDQSVE
-494 TSDKLETFDYD
+494 INEEPGAYDYN
-505 DFLGIKLKLV
+505 DFLGITLKLV
-515 NVSDY
+515 NASDY
-520 YVYDNDFSVWKDKS
+520 YVYDDEFSVWKDKS
-534 DNDKYIKNLVKDGED
+534 DNQQYVKDLIKNGED
-549 LEVVGVV
+549 LKVVGVV
-556 QPKDGED
+556 QPKEGQDF
-563 ITMLT
+563 TMLT
-568 AGVSYP
+568 AGVGYP
-574 ASLVNHVIEEA
+574 ASLLDHVIDKA
-585 SKSKIVKAQIQ
+585 AQSDIVKDQLK
-596 DKKKNVFNGKAFD
+596 DKKTNVFNGKSFD
-609 DPDDENGLN
+609 DPDDEGGLN
-618 MEDFFKVDEETFK
+618 MEDLFKIDEE
-631 NAFKVDTSK
+631 AFKDAFKIDTSR
-640 MNMDSSV
+640 MNMDTSA
-647 FSDMDFSDVDLS
+647 FSDMDFSGVDMS
-659 DLVDGDALS
+659 DLIDADALS
-668 DAMPSF
+668 GAMPSF
-674 SEKDF
+674 STKDI
-679 QDILKGVSV
+679 QDILNGVSV
-688 NLTQNSLA
+688 NLTKDTMT
-696 ELFNTLLD
+696 ELFNALLK
-704 GYKKSV
+704 GYQDSV
-710 GDNPETDITGLTD
+710 GDDPATDITGLTA
-723 DLKQFLTSDD
+723 DLKQYLISDE
-733 TIAYLSKKLKEIL
+733 AVQYLSQKLKDIL
-746 GPELDEVL
+746 QPQLEGVITEDM
-754 TKDLLK
+754 LK
-760 DFMMRV
+760 DFVGRV

-772 FASKQ
+772 FALKQ
-777 EDPNDFETNF
+777 ENPDDFNTNF
-787 RAYLETDAVDRILS
+787 RAYLETDAVSRILS
-801 EELVSLKD
+801 EELAGIKD
-809 KLSSV
+809 KLSGV
-814 EITDDQLKE
+814 TITDDQIKE
-823 IMTDLA
+823 ILTDLA
-829 NGYEDYAKKNNLAQ
+829 NGYGEYAKANNLAQ
-843 PDKILDAFL
+843 PDKIQAAFL
-852 KYVSSDS
+852 KYISSDA
-859 GQKVLLH
+859 GQKLLLQ
-866 YAGQIVDRK
+866 YVEKIVDTK
-875 TLQANLQKKMA
+875 TLQANLQNKMA
-886 DVMGDFSDEL
+886 SVMGGFTNEL
-896 TDQIS
+896 TSQIS

-906 VMGQISSSLQKS
+906 VMEQVGTNLQKS
-918 MGSAM
+918 MGNAM
-923 TSMMDN
+923 TSLMGN

-943 AIQMNMSEEDLQELM
+943 AIQVNMSEDDLQELM
-958 TSLMSKGSASYE
+958 TSLMTTGTVSYE
-970 DNLNKMGYADEAD
+970 SNLNKMGYADEDD
-983 PQTISIYPVDFD
+983 PQTISIYPIDFD
-995 SKQVVDQILQDYN
+995 SKQVVDQIIEDYN
-1008 DDMTNSGQDDKV
+1008 DDMKNSGQDDKV
-1020 ISYTDL
+1020 ISYTDM
-1026 VGVMMSSVTSI
+1026 VGMMMSSVTSI

-1102 AGVIGIAITIIAIFP
+1102 AGVIGIVLTLIAIFP

-1125 SGNADVNAAL
+1125 SGNTDVNAAL
-1135 PIGAAFVLIALSV
+1135 PIGAAFILIALSV

-1163 KSDPVTALRTD
+1163 KSDPVTALRTE

>member
-1 MLQVKNISKTYKTG
+1 MLQIKNISKTYKTG

-69 TKKYKDRDWDS
+69 TRKYKDRDWDS

-224 PYEIPEGEVPV
+224 PYEIPEGEAPV
-235 PVHKNMGKSAMS
+235 PVHKNMGKSSMS

-280 AMILSLSH
+280 AMILALSH

-323 MTNQKSSSDTD
+323 MTNQKSLSDTD

-388 QEENGK
+388 QEEDGK

-433 ALYKDQYDVK
+433 ALYKVQYDVK
-443 AGHWPEND
+443 AGHWPENE

-515 NVSDY
+515 NASDY
-520 YVYDNDFSVWKDKS
+520 YVYDNEFSVWKDKS
-534 DNDKYIKNLVKDGED
+534 DNDKYIENLVKDGED

-585 SKSKIVKAQIQ
+585 SKSKIVKAQIKN
-596 DKKKNVFNGKAFD
+596 KKKNVFNGKAFD

-618 MEDFFKVDEETFK
+618 MEDFFKVDEEAFK

-640 MNMDSSV
+640 MNMDSSI

-659 DLVDGDALS
+659 DLVDGDALA

-723 DLKQFLTSDD
+723 GLKQFLTSDD

-866 YAGQIVDRK
+866 YAGQIVDTK

-970 DNLNKMGYADEAD
+970 DNLNKMGYADETD

>member
-1 MLQVKNISKTYKTG
+1 MLQIKNISKTYKTG

-94 LIPHQTVLANVEL
+94 LISHQTVLANVEL

-129 VGLGDQLHKKPN
+129 VGLGEQIHKKPN

-224 PYEIPEGEVPV
+224 PYEIPEGEAPE
-235 PVHKNMGKSAMS
+235 PVHKNMGKSSMS

-288 GVNQYIED
+288 GVNKYIED

-317 SLSADM
+317 SMSEDM
-323 MTNQKSSSDTD
+323 MSSKKATSTD
-334 GKVEEMQILNQMV
+334 NKVREMQILTQMV

-356 SLKAY
+356 SLKTY
-361 LESGK
+361 LESGQ

-388 QEENGK
+388 QEDNGD
-394 VRQVCPDQTVSSLS
+394 VRQVCPDQTLSSLT

-426 HALPEND
+426 HALPENE
-433 ALYKDQYDVK
+433 ALYKEQYDVK

-451 HQCVVVLT
+451 HECVVILT
-459 KDGRLYDMTLYSLGL
+459 QNGQLYDMTLYSLGL
-474 KSGEELDKILD
+474 KSGEELDKILE
-485 AVADDKTVE
+485 AVKEDQSVE
-494 TSDKLETFDYD
+494 INEEPGSYDYN
-505 DFLGIKLKLV
+505 DFLGITLKLV
-515 NVSDY
+515 NASDY
-520 YVYDNDFSVWKDKS
+520 YVYDDEFSVWKDKS
-534 DNDKYIKNLVKDGED
+534 DNQQYVKDLIKNGED
-549 LEVVGVV
+549 LKVVGVV
-556 QPKDGED
+556 QPKEGQDF
-563 ITMLT
+563 TMLT
-568 AGVSYP
+568 AGVGYP
-574 ASLVNHVIEEA
+574 ASLLDHVIDKA
-585 SKSKIVKAQIQ
+585 AQSDIVKDQLK
-596 DKKKNVFNGKAFD
+596 DKKTNVFNGKSFD
-609 DPDDENGLN
+609 DPDDEGGLN
-618 MEDFFKVDEETFK
+618 MEDLFKIDEE
-631 NAFKVDTSK
+631 AFKDAFKIDTSR
-640 MNMDSSV
+640 MNMDTSA
-647 FSDMDFSDVDLS
+647 FSDMDFSGVDMS
-659 DLVDGDALS
+659 DLIDADALS
-668 DAMPSF
+668 GAMPSF
-674 SEKDF
+674 STKDI
-679 QDILKGVSV
+679 QDILNGVSV
-688 NLTQNSLA
+688 NLTKDTMT
-696 ELFNTLLD
+696 ELFNALLK
-704 GYKKSV
+704 GYQDSV
-710 GDNPETDITGLTD
+710 GDDPATDITGLTD
-723 DLKQFLTSDD
+723 GLKQYLTSDE
-733 TIAYLSKKLKEIL
+733 AVQYLSQKLKEIL
-746 GPELDEVL
+746 QPQLEGVITEDM
-754 TKDLLK
+754 LK
-760 DFMMRV
+760 SFVGRV
-766 MEDYQE
+766 MEDYQD
-772 FASKQ
+772 FALKQ
-777 EDPNDFETNF
+777 ENPDDFNANF
-787 RAYLETDAVDRILS
+787 RAYLETDAVSRILS
-801 EELVSLKD
+801 EELAGIKD

-814 EITDDQLKE
+814 TITDDQIKE
-823 IMTDLA
+823 ILTDLA
-829 NGYEDYAKKNNLAQ
+829 NGYGEYAKANNLAQ
-843 PDKILDAFL
+843 PDKIQAAFL
-852 KYVSSDS
+852 KYISSDA
-859 GQKVLLH
+859 GQKLLLQ
-866 YAGQIVDRK
+866 YVEKIVDTK
-875 TLQANLQKKMA
+875 TLQANLQNKMA
-886 DVMGDFSDEL
+886 SVMGGFTNEL
-896 TDQIS
+896 TSQIS

-906 VMGQISSSLQKS
+906 VMEQVGTNLQKS
-918 MGSAM
+918 MGNAM
-923 TSMMDN
+923 TSLMGN

-943 AIQMNMSEEDLQELM
+943 AIQVNMSEDDLQELM
-958 TSLMSKGSASYE
+958 TSLMTTGTVSYE
-970 DNLNKMGYADEAD
+970 SNLNKMGYADEDD
-983 PQTISIYPVDFD
+983 PQTISIYPIDFD
-995 SKQVVDQILQDYN
+995 SKQVVDQIIEDYN
-1008 DDMTNSGQDDKV
+1008 DDMKNSGQDDKV
-1020 ISYTDL
+1020 ISYTDM
-1026 VGVMMSSVTSI
+1026 VGMMMSSVTSI

-1102 AGVIGIAITIIAIFP
+1102 AGVIGIVLTLIAIFP

-1125 SGNADVNAAL
+1125 SGNTDVNAAL
-1135 PIGAAFVLIALSV
+1135 PIGAAFILIALSV

-1163 KSDPVTALRTD
+1163 KSDPVTALRTE

>member
-1 MLQVKNISKTYKTG
+1 MLQIKNISKTYKTG

-129 VGLGDQLHKKPN
+129 VGLGEQIHKKPN

-224 PYEIPEGEVPV
+224 PYEIPEDEVPV
-235 PVHKNMGKSAMS
+235 PVHKNMGKSSMS

-288 GVNQYIED
+288 GVNKYIED

-317 SLSADM
+317 LMSEDM
-323 MTNQKSSSDTD
+323 MSSKKATSTD
-334 GKVEEMQILNQMV
+334 NKVREMQILTQMV

-356 SLKAY
+356 SLKTY
-361 LESGK
+361 LESGQ

-388 QEENGK
+388 QEDNGD
-394 VRQVCPDQTVSSLS
+394 VRKVCPDQTLSSLT

-426 HALPEND
+426 HALPENE

-451 HQCVVVLT
+451 HECVVILT
-459 KDGRLYDMTLYSLGL
+459 QNGQLYDMTLYSLGL
-474 KSGEELDKILD
+474 KSGEELDKILE
-485 AVADDKTVE
+485 AVKEDQSVE
-494 TSDKLETFDYD
+494 INEEPGTYDYN
-505 DFLGIKLKLV
+505 DFLGITLKLV
-515 NVSDY
+515 NASDY
-520 YVYDNDFSVWKDKS
+520 YVYDDEFSVWKDKS
-534 DNDKYIKNLVKDGED
+534 DNQQYVKDLIKNGED
-549 LEVVGVV
+549 LKVVGVV
-556 QPKDGED
+556 QPKEGQDF
-563 ITMLT
+563 TMLT
-568 AGVSYP
+568 AGVGYP
-574 ASLVNHVIEEA
+574 ASLLDHVIDKA
-585 SKSKIVKAQIQ
+585 AQSDIVKDQLK
-596 DKKKNVFNGKAFD
+596 DKKTNVFNGKSFD
-609 DPDDENGLN
+609 DPDDEGGLN
-618 MEDFFKVDEETFK
+618 MEDLFKIDEE
-631 NAFKVDTSK
+631 AFKDAFKIDTSR
-640 MNMDSSV
+640 MNMDTSA
-647 FSDMDFSDVDLS
+647 FSDMDFSGVDMS
-659 DLVDGDALS
+659 DLIDANALS
-668 DAMPSF
+668 AAMPPF
-674 SEKDF
+674 STNDI
-679 QDILKGVSV
+679 QDIMNGVSV
-688 NLTQNSLA
+688 NLTQDTLT
-696 ELFNTLLD
+696 ELFNALLK
-704 GYKKSV
+704 GYQDSV
-710 GDNPETDITGLTD
+710 GDDPATDITGLTAG
-723 DLKQFLTSDD
+723 LKQYLTSDE
-733 TIAYLSKKLKEIL
+733 AVQYLSQKLKDIL
-746 GPELDEVL
+746 QPQLEGVITEDM
-754 TKDLLK
+754 LK
-760 DFMMRV
+760 SFVGRV
-766 MEDYQE
+766 MEDYQD
-772 FASKQ
+772 FALKQ
-777 EDPNDFETNF
+777 ENPDDFNANF
-787 RAYLETDAVDRILS
+787 RAYLETDAVSRILS
-801 EELVSLKD
+801 EELAGIKD

-814 EITDDQLKE
+814 TITDDQIKE
-823 IMTDLA
+823 ILTDLA
-829 NGYEDYAKKNNLAQ
+829 NGYGEYAKANNLAQ
-843 PDKILDAFL
+843 PDKIQAAFL
-852 KYVSSDS
+852 KYISSDA
-859 GQKVLLH
+859 GQKLLLQ
-866 YAGQIVDRK
+866 YVEKIVDTK
-875 TLQANLQKKMA
+875 TLQANLQNKMA
-886 DVMGDFSDEL
+886 SVMGGFTNEL
-896 TDQIS
+896 TSQIS

-906 VMGQISSSLQKS
+906 VMEQVGTNLQKS
-918 MGSAM
+918 MGNAM
-923 TSMMDN
+923 TSLMGN

-943 AIQMNMSEEDLQELM
+943 AIQVNMSEDDLQELM
-958 TSLMSKGSASYE
+958 TSLMTTGTVSYE
-970 DNLNKMGYADEAD
+970 SNLNKMGYADEDD
-983 PQTISIYPVDFD
+983 PQTISIYPIDFD
-995 SKQVVDQILQDYN
+995 SKQVVDQIIEDYN
-1008 DDMTNSGQDDKV
+1008 DDMKNSGQDDKV
-1020 ISYTDL
+1020 ISYTDM
-1026 VGVMMSSVTSI
+1026 VGMMMSSVTSI

-1102 AGVIGIAITIIAIFP
+1102 AGVIGIVLTLIAIFP

-1125 SGNADVNAAL
+1125 SGNTDVNAAL
-1135 PIGAAFVLIALSV
+1135 PIGAAFILIALSV

-1163 KSDPVTALRTD
+1163 KSDPVTALRTE

>member
-1 MLQVKNISKTYKTG
+1 MLQIKNISKTYKTG

-129 VGLGDQLHKKPN
+129 VGLGEQIHKKPN

-224 PYEIPEGEVPV
+224 PYEIPEGEAPE
-235 PVHKNMGKSAMS
+235 PVHKNMGKSSMS

-288 GVNQYIED
+288 GVNKYIED

-317 SLSADM
+317 SMSEDM
-323 MTNQKSSSDTD
+323 MSSKKATSTD
-334 GKVEEMQILNQMV
+334 NKVREMQILTQMV

-356 SLKAY
+356 SLKTY
-361 LESGK
+361 LESGQ

-388 QEENGK
+388 QEDNGD
-394 VRQVCPDQTVSSLS
+394 VRKVCPDQTLSSLT

-426 HALPEND
+426 HALPENE

-451 HQCVVVLT
+451 HECVVILT
-459 KDGRLYDMTLYSLGL
+459 QNGQLYDMTLYSLGL
-474 KSGEELDKILD
+474 KSGEELDKILE
-485 AVADDKTVE
+485 AVKEDQSVE
-494 TSDKLETFDYD
+494 INEEPGAYDYN
-505 DFLGIKLKLV
+505 DFLGITLKLV
-515 NVSDY
+515 NASDY
-520 YVYDNDFSVWKDKS
+520 YVYDDEFSVWKDKS
-534 DNDKYIKNLVKDGED
+534 DNQQYVKDLVKNGED
-549 LEVVGVV
+549 LKVVGVV
-556 QPKDGED
+556 QPKEGQDF
-563 ITMLT
+563 TMLT
-568 AGVSYP
+568 AGVGYP
-574 ASLVNHVIEEA
+574 ASLLDHVIDKA
-585 SKSKIVKAQIQ
+585 AQSDIVKDQLK
-596 DKKKNVFNGKAFD
+596 DKKTNVFNGKSFD
-609 DPDDENGLN
+609 DPDDEGGLN
-618 MEDFFKVDEETFK
+618 MEDLFKIDEE
-631 NAFKVDTSK
+631 AFKDAFKIDTSR
-640 MNMDSSV
+640 MNMDTSA
-647 FSDMDFSDVDLS
+647 FSDMDFSGVDMS
-659 DLVDGDALS
+659 DLIDADALS
-668 DAMPSF
+668 GAMPSF
-674 SEKDF
+674 STKDI
-679 QDILKGVSV
+679 QDILNGVSV
-688 NLTQNSLA
+688 NLTQGTLT
-696 ELFNTLLD
+696 ELFNALLK
-704 GYKKSV
+704 GYQDSV
-710 GDNPETDITGLTD
+710 GDDPATDITGLTD
-723 DLKQFLTSDD
+723 GLKQYLTSDE
-733 TIAYLSKKLKEIL
+733 AVQYLSQKLKEIL
-746 GPELDEVL
+746 QPQLEGVITEDM
-754 TKDLLK
+754 LK
-760 DFMMRV
+760 SFVGRV
-766 MEDYQE
+766 MEDYQD
-772 FASKQ
+772 FALKQ
-777 EDPNDFETNF
+777 ENPDDFNANF
-787 RAYLETDAVDRILS
+787 RAYLETDAVSRILS
-801 EELVSLKD
+801 EELAGIKD

-814 EITDDQLKE
+814 TITDDQIKE
-823 IMTDLA
+823 ILTDLA
-829 NGYEDYAKKNNLAQ
+829 NGYGEYAKANNLAQ
-843 PDKILDAFL
+843 PDKIQAAFL
-852 KYVSSDS
+852 KYISSDA
-859 GQKVLLH
+859 GQKLLLQ
-866 YAGQIVDRK
+866 YVEKIVDTK
-875 TLQANLQKKMA
+875 TLQANLQNKMA
-886 DVMGDFSDEL
+886 SVMGGFTNEL
-896 TDQIS
+896 TSQIS

-906 VMGQISSSLQKS
+906 VMEQVGTNLQKS
-918 MGSAM
+918 MGNAM
-923 TSMMDN
+923 TSLMGN

-943 AIQMNMSEEDLQELM
+943 AIQVNMSEDDLQELM
-958 TSLMSKGSASYE
+958 TSLMTTGTVSYE
-970 DNLNKMGYADEAD
+970 SNLNKMGYADEDD
-983 PQTISIYPVDFD
+983 PQTISIYPIDFD
-995 SKQVVDQILQDYN
+995 SKQVVDQIIEDYN
-1008 DDMTNSGQDDKV
+1008 DDMKNSGQDDKV
-1020 ISYTDL
+1020 ISYTDM
-1026 VGVMMSSVTSI
+1026 VGMMMSSVTSI

-1102 AGVIGIAITIIAIFP
+1102 AGVIGIVLTLIAIFP

-1125 SGNADVNAAL
+1125 SGNTDVNAAL
-1135 PIGAAFVLIALSV
+1135 PIGAAFILIALSV

-1163 KSDPVTALRTD
+1163 KSDPVTALRTE

>member
-1 MLQVKNISKTYKTG
+1 MLQIKNISKTYKTG

-129 VGLGDQLHKKPN
+129 VGLGEQIHKKPN

-224 PYEIPEGEVPV
+224 PYEIPEGEAPE
-235 PVHKNMGKSAMS
+235 PVHKNMGKSSMS

-288 GVNQYIED
+288 GVNKYIED

-317 SLSADM
+317 SMSEDM
-323 MTNQKSSSDTD
+323 MSSKKATSTD
-334 GKVEEMQILNQMV
+334 NKVREMQILTQMV

-356 SLKAY
+356 SLKTY
-361 LESGK
+361 LESGQ

-388 QEENGK
+388 QEDNGD
-394 VRQVCPDQTVSSLS
+394 VRKVCPDQTLSSLT

-426 HALPEND
+426 HALPENE

-451 HQCVVVLT
+451 HECVVILT
-459 KDGRLYDMTLYSLGL
+459 QNGQLYDMTLYSLGL
-474 KSGEELDKILD
+474 KSGEELDKILE
-485 AVADDKTVE
+485 AVKEDQSVE
-494 TSDKLETFDYD
+494 INEEPGAYDYN
-505 DFLGIKLKLV
+505 DFLGITLKLV
-515 NVSDY
+515 NASDY
-520 YVYDNDFSVWKDKS
+520 YVYDDEFSVWKDKS
-534 DNDKYIKNLVKDGED
+534 DNQQYVKDLVKNGED
-549 LEVVGVV
+549 LKVVGVV
-556 QPKDGED
+556 QPKEGQDF
-563 ITMLT
+563 TMLT
-568 AGVSYP
+568 AGVGYP
-574 ASLVNHVIEEA
+574 ASLLDHVIDKA
-585 SKSKIVKAQIQ
+585 AQSDIVKDQLK
-596 DKKKNVFNGKAFD
+596 DKKTNVFNGKSFD
-609 DPDDENGLN
+609 DPDDEGGLN
-618 MEDFFKVDEETFK
+618 MEDLFKIDEE
-631 NAFKVDTSK
+631 AFKDAFKIDTSR
-640 MNMDSSV
+640 MNMDTSA
-647 FSDMDFSDVDLS
+647 FSDMDFSGVDMS
-659 DLVDGDALS
+659 DLIDADALS
-668 DAMPSF
+668 GAMPSF
-674 SEKDF
+674 STKDI
-679 QDILKGVSV
+679 QDILNGVSV
-688 NLTQNSLA
+688 NLTKDTMT
-696 ELFNTLLD
+696 ELFNALLK
-704 GYKKSV
+704 GYQDSV
-710 GDNPETDITGLTD
+710 GDDPATDITGLTAG
-723 DLKQFLTSDD
+723 LKQYLTSDE
-733 TIAYLSKKLKEIL
+733 AVQYLSQKLKDIL
-746 GPELDEVL
+746 QPQLEGVITEDM
-754 TKDLLK
+754 LK
-760 DFMMRV
+760 SFVGRV
-766 MEDYQE
+766 MEDYQD
-772 FASKQ
+772 FALKQ
-777 EDPNDFETNF
+777 ENPDDFNANF
-787 RAYLETDAVDRILS
+787 RAYLETDAVSRILS
-801 EELVSLKD
+801 EELAGIKD
-809 KLSSV
+809 KLSGV
-814 EITDDQLKE
+814 TITDDQIKE
-823 IMTDLA
+823 ILTDLA
-829 NGYEDYAKKNNLAQ
+829 NGYGEYAKANNLAQ
-843 PDKILDAFL
+843 PDKIQAAFL
-852 KYVSSDS
+852 KYISSDA
-859 GQKVLLH
+859 GQKLLLQ
-866 YAGQIVDRK
+866 YVEKIVDTK
-875 TLQANLQKKMA
+875 TLQANLQNKMA
-886 DVMGDFSDEL
+886 SVMGGFTNEL
-896 TDQIS
+896 TSQIS

-906 VMGQISSSLQKS
+906 VMEQVGTNFQKS
-918 MGSAM
+918 MGNAM
-923 TSMMDN
+923 TSLMGN

-943 AIQMNMSEEDLQELM
+943 AIQVNMSEDDLQELM
-958 TSLMSKGSASYE
+958 TSLMTTGTVSYE
-970 DNLNKMGYADEAD
+970 SNLNKMGYADEDD
-983 PQTISIYPVDFD
+983 PQTISIYPIDFD
-995 SKQVVDQILQDYN
+995 SKQVVDQIIEDYN
-1008 DDMTNSGQDDKV
+1008 DDMKNSGQDDKV
-1020 ISYTDL
+1020 ISYTDM
-1026 VGVMMSSVTSI
+1026 VGMMMSSVTSI

-1102 AGVIGIAITIIAIFP
+1102 AGVIGIVLTLIAIFP

-1125 SGNADVNAAL
+1125 SGNTDVNAAL
-1135 PIGAAFVLIALSV
+1135 PIGAAFILIALSV

-1163 KSDPVTALRTD
+1163 KSDPVTALRTE

>member
-1 MLQVKNISKTYKTG
+1 MLQIKNISKTYKTG

-129 VGLGDQLHKKPN
+129 VGLGEQIHKKPN

-224 PYEIPEGEVPV
+224 PYEIPEGEAPE
-235 PVHKNMGKSAMS
+235 PVHKNMGKSSMS

-288 GVNQYIED
+288 GVNKYIED

-311 TTTNMM
+311 TTTIMM
-317 SLSADM
+317 SMSEDM
-323 MTNQKSSSDTD
+323 MSSKKATSTD
-334 GKVEEMQILNQMV
+334 NKVREMQILTQMV

-356 SLKAY
+356 SLKTY
-361 LESGK
+361 LESGQ

-388 QEENGK
+388 QEDNGD
-394 VRQVCPDQTVSSLS
+394 VRKVCPDQTLSSLT

-426 HALPEND
+426 HALPENE

-451 HQCVVVLT
+451 HECVVILT
-459 KDGRLYDMTLYSLGL
+459 QNGQLYDMTLYSLGL
-474 KSGEELDKILD
+474 KSGEELDKILE
-485 AVADDKTVE
+485 AVKEDQSVE
-494 TSDKLETFDYD
+494 INEEPGTYDYN
-505 DFLGIKLKLV
+505 DFLGITLKLV
-515 NVSDY
+515 NASDY
-520 YVYDNDFSVWKDKS
+520 YVYDDEFSVWKDKS
-534 DNDKYIKNLVKDGED
+534 DNQQYVKDLVKNGED
-549 LEVVGVV
+549 LKVVGVV
-556 QPKDGED
+556 QPKEGQDF
-563 ITMLT
+563 TMLT
-568 AGVSYP
+568 AGVGYP
-574 ASLVNHVIEEA
+574 ASLLDHVIDKA
-585 SKSKIVKAQIQ
+585 AQSDIVKDQLK
-596 DKKKNVFNGKAFD
+596 DKKTNVFNGKSFD
-609 DPDDENGLN
+609 DPDDEGGLN
-618 MEDFFKVDEETFK
+618 MEDLFKIDEE
-631 NAFKVDTSK
+631 AFKDAFKIDTSR
-640 MNMDSSV
+640 MNMDTSA
-647 FSDMDFSDVDLS
+647 FSDMDFSGVDMS
-659 DLVDGDALS
+659 DLIDADALS
-668 DAMPSF
+668 GAMPSF
-674 SEKDF
+674 STKDI
-679 QDILKGVSV
+679 QDILNGVSV
-688 NLTQNSLA
+688 NLTKDTMT
-696 ELFNTLLD
+696 ELFNALLK
-704 GYKKSV
+704 GYQDSV
-710 GDNPETDITGLTD
+710 GDDPATDITGLTAG
-723 DLKQFLTSDD
+723 LKQYLTSDE
-733 TIAYLSKKLKEIL
+733 AVQYLSQKLKDIL
-746 GPELDEVL
+746 QPQLEGVITEDM
-754 TKDLLK
+754 LK
-760 DFMMRV
+760 DFVGRV

-772 FASKQ
+772 FALKQ
-777 EDPNDFETNF
+777 ENPDDFNTNF
-787 RAYLETDAVDRILS
+787 RAYLETDAVSRILS
-801 EELVSLKD
+801 EELAGIKD
-809 KLSSV
+809 KLSGV
-814 EITDDQLKE
+814 TITDDQIKE
-823 IMTDLA
+823 ILTDLA
-829 NGYEDYAKKNNLAQ
+829 NGYGEYAKANNLAQ
-843 PDKILDAFL
+843 PDKIQAAFL
-852 KYVSSDS
+852 KYISSDA
-859 GQKVLLH
+859 GQKLLLQ
-866 YAGQIVDRK
+866 YVEKIVDTK
-875 TLQANLQKKMA
+875 TLQANLQNKMA
-886 DVMGDFSDEL
+886 SVMGGFTNEL
-896 TDQIS
+896 TSQIS

-906 VMGQISSSLQKS
+906 VMEQVGTNLQKS
-918 MGSAM
+918 MGNAM
-923 TSMMDN
+923 TSLMGN

-943 AIQMNMSEEDLQELM
+943 AIQVNMSEDDLQELM
-958 TSLMSKGSASYE
+958 TSLMTTGTVSYE
-970 DNLNKMGYADEAD
+970 SNLNKMGYADEDD
-983 PQTISIYPVDFD
+983 PQTISIYPIDFD
-995 SKQVVDQILQDYN
+995 SKQVVDQIIEDYN
-1008 DDMTNSGQDDKV
+1008 DDMKNSGQDDKV
-1020 ISYTDL
+1020 ISYTDM
-1026 VGVMMSSVTSI
+1026 VGMMMSSVTSI

-1102 AGVIGIAITIIAIFP
+1102 AGVIGIVLTLIAIFP

-1125 SGNADVNAAL
+1125 SGNTDVNAAL
-1135 PIGAAFVLIALSV
+1135 PIGAAFILIALSV

-1163 KSDPVTALRTD
+1163 KSDPVTALRTE

>member
-1 MLQVKNISKTYKTG
+1 MLQIKNISKTYKTG

-224 PYEIPEGEVPV
+224 PYEIPEGEAPV
-235 PVHKNMGKSAMS
+235 PVHKNMGKSSMS

-288 GVNQYIED
+288 GVNQYIEN

-376 EYDYGITPQIYL
+376 EYDYGIMPHIYL
-388 QEENGK
+388 QEDGK

-443 AGHWPEND
+443 AGHWPENE

-494 TSDKLETFDYD
+494 PSDKLETFDYD

-515 NVSDY
+515 NASDY
-520 YVYDNDFSVWKDKS
+520 YVYDNEFSVWKDKS
-534 DNDKYIKNLVKDGED
+534 DNDKYIENLVKDGED

-585 SKSKIVKAQIQ
+585 SKSKIVKAQIKN
-596 DKKKNVFNGKAFD
+596 KKKNVFNGKAFD

-618 MEDFFKVDEETFK
+618 MEDFFKVDEEAFK

-640 MNMDSSV
+640 MNMDSSI

-659 DLVDGDALS
+659 DLVDGDALA

-723 DLKQFLTSDD
+723 GLKQFLTSDD

-801 EELVSLKD
+801 KELVSLKD

-866 YAGQIVDRK
+866 YAGQIVDTK